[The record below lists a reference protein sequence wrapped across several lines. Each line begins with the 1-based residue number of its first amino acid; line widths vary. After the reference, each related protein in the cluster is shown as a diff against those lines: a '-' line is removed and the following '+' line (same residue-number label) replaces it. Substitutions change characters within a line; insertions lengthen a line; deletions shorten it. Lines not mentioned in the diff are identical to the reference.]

1 MIVNTENQVEGL
13 APEELNENT
22 AVAEESNDVQET
34 STTDVSVDPDP
45 PVNKEKVY
53 SYLVSLYDNAG
64 KKYNEQKLR
73 QISSTSDVRY
83 WVNWAHEKTG
93 QKALDD
99 NSWKKLSSTWVD
111 QVKVEKKNQ
120 VQTLKNSLQE
130 NAIVPTAGDTDSQSI
145 LETTPLTSDSQEPTS
160 LSDIPQPRVTEY
172 YTEQLDENNSILPV
186 IKQLPRDILT
196 MGEGDAAL
204 AFNNI
209 LGDFGYNAMET
220 EAGSNSLKVSRPDG
234 SIFEINL
241 MSDLGD
247 VVYGAVRGDDFNQSL
262 NLKHN
267 KFVMDLALG
276 KQNLV
281 QVMSDQLDSNPF
293 GINEGMRLFTRH
305 MNKPEESDLAFL
317 SKALTGEENATLFNT
332 GGTFNPELFMTALQQ
347 LKGNISPAYNDIIN
361 QEADYQ
367 RDVRMSTLASVKT
380 DNLVLPENPQT
391 SLSEQEIASNN
402 RVKSTYNKIDEI
414 IKKYETSKRNT
425 SKLLGK
431 ALKRSAALG
440 QVDLHDEEIIGGLV
454 NSGLDMLDM
463 PLPSLMIN
471 DKQASFQDVYDLI
484 STPKTLGYIQR
495 GDIKVSIDD
504 TVDVGLFNELV
515 GKLKTT
521 QERNTAFLDEGNP
534 RLNSF
539 LRGLVDVPQGIYAHT
554 LDILNNFGVGISDSF
569 QALGMSREAA
579 DYAVFG
585 EFGVVVG
592 GSKFSPPMAIT
603 KLSLPSKKDVED
615 AMALLPEYSGS
626 ISDSRGMGEFLS
638 YGMQGF
644 TASVPYI
651 GAFIANPTVGLGV
664 TFGSTYGGSIE
675 EVRDAKDAAKQ
686 AQVSGAILTEKEKG
700 LLGMSNNEARAYA
713 FSKAGIETAITA
725 AFTGRYFKQLKLAN
739 GFKNIPKTQESAQ
752 QLADA
757 FARQNRK
764 GLIATFSKYTGLD
777 GRVIASEIPEEQF
790 IAYTGYLT
798 QVAFGLEEYDSKQAL
813 KLAKDAGLNSL
824 FSSSAMSV
832 GGKLITPNA
841 NEIAN
846 KTINRKITLDGE
858 MDAVKDKLQS
868 DFIISELESS
878 GVSKNT
884 PKFKAALQM
893 QQDADNRILNIQK
906 RKEELVEQMSVSDKK
921 NFLQGIADL
930 EGFQA
935 TMEEGG
941 KPEEINATQK
951 LIDEK
956 KAKMRKLLTKYPSEL
971 SYYFLPKD
979 TQTQLIDRA
988 LTELSEEAGPEETFS
1003 LTSEDS
1009 KVIERASQIYKED
1022 VLERMVEP
1030 EENLDVSG
1038 YFNNVS
1044 DYYAETTQ
1052 PAEADFDVDAAIL
1065 EIEQKRKDGV
1075 ELTSLEAEAEAKMLN
1090 DAQALDDSPPLT
1102 GFAEDGTPLN
1112 IELDDDKG
1120 QVISPKRDD
1129 GNFFFS
1135 PLSSDIK
1142 QDDITRTNTI
1152 ISRIKSLN
1160 LSKGLYNSLDDRQK
1174 KILSGFLTDVKNGKR
1189 PKYARLETILDAQ
1202 ETINDL
1208 KVLNNN
1214 SPISI
1219 LDNPNAGLLK
1229 DKKPVDFVKD
1239 LYPYLNNLGRKIM
1252 MGGTKLNPKNLMT
1265 SDIFLGA
1272 IFRNTSKGKPFID
1285 LVSSANR
1292 GVATSINSS
1301 QEFINQDS
1309 SLFINEIKAYNKANP
1324 KSKISTDLRNLET
1337 SYEMQVLA
1345 HLRRRSG
1352 EIDQTTGLDTEFQRQ
1367 KTSLLKELELR
1378 KQEYEKD
1385 KSDSTKEVLYR
1396 QLEDTLNRLGVTN
1409 ALSYDDVTKNAKD
1422 PIVNAL
1428 NRLSDRFP
1436 HAEAKKRKQDYDGQD
1451 TYFVDGTYVPSFRR
1465 GDDGNDRSDGS
1476 NKGGSSNYGTIAGVF
1491 QDIVMDDTLENS
1503 RLSFGNYFERAYQQM
1518 QGSFIDMNSR
1528 SDFEQID
1535 MIVNSAEFEGLF
1547 KDTKEY
1553 EMVKKYFGSRME
1565 VFNFMISQGQNVNVD
1580 FGSMNKVVLNPL
1592 KMKKAGAAFYST
1604 LSAIGLARL
1613 NQPASQFYS
1622 ATSGTIPMLT
1632 DARAKNHLQLAN
1644 ARFLYSMAGVG
1655 NGQKTAKY
1663 AQWANNLIGGGHL
1676 TNIYKQSRTGL
1687 RNALK
1692 AEFAIGDKTKLPLD
1706 YYVSKF
1712 NLDSSI
1718 FSDEMRGMK
1727 YTVDSFLD
1735 IVTKTSELS
1744 LEFFLANA
1752 DRAAA
1757 NSAFEA
1763 HYLQNRI
1770 DQGAV
1775 IPKDIG
1781 AWWAKENENPNK
1793 EAIEYADRRIAETM
1807 RQTEPTSEAEFYAV
1821 NASDKTKFAQRTVF
1835 PWGKFMLNAK
1845 ANFANQYARSIDKT
1859 LPEVQR
1865 EEARRRMQGIV
1876 NEVSVFNGIKLT
1888 TNSVTTMGIIGGI
1901 VSLLGTDEDD
1911 IKRYEGGMTKLISD
1925 ALNIEDADYAE
1936 SLSDMPRAQRETLE
1950 GFKNAMRESTSGLDN
1965 TLLEIYKHSMEYE
1978 NKFEI
1983 SKNYSVLVQ
1992 TAFDVL
1998 QNISAI
2004 PAPEPLYDLAYMA
2017 MNEIYGD
2024 EIIPE
2029 YISADL
2035 ERMGAD
2041 SDEVAL
2047 LVKENLG
2054 MYGVAFEQYDKWRK
2068 ARILYNEG
2076 VFRKGKSGVG
2086 SGEIIEYIAA
2096 DTPALQEKLDK
2107 TIKFMYHA
2115 RTMNLLLP
2123 GPKGDMN
2130 KLLNKLERQIEENY
2144 TRSAPSIKGIN
2155 NEFFKA
2161 YLDFRVNEQGITV
2174 DKLKIAKW
2182 WEKEQKNMNGAA
2194 RKHAIE
2200 KIEEIRK
2207 ASLSN

>member
-13 APEELNENT
+13 APEELNKDT
-22 AVAEESNDVQET
+22 AIAEGTNDVQDA
-34 STTDVSVDPDP
+34 SSADVSVDPDP

-64 KKYNEQKLR
+64 KEYNESKLR
-73 QISSTSDVRY
+73 QISSTSDIRY
-83 WVNWAHEKTG
+83 WVNWAHGKTG

-130 NAIVPTAGDTDSQSI
+130 NAIVPTAEDTASQSI
-145 LETTPLTSDSQEPTS
+145 LETTPLTSGSQEPTS

-172 YTEQLDENNSILPV
+172 YTEQLNENNSILPV
-186 IKQLPRDILT
+186 IKQLPRDLLT

-209 LGDFGYNAMET
+209 LGGFGYAAMET
-220 EAGSNSLKVSRPDG
+220 EVGSNTLKILRPDE
-234 SIFEINL
+234 SILEINL
-241 MSDLGD
+241 MSDMGD
-247 VVYGAVRGDDFNQSL
+247 ALYETVRSDDFNQSL

-281 QVMSDQLDSNPF
+281 QVMADQFDSNPY
-293 GINEGMRLFTRH
+293 GVNEGMSLFTRQ

-317 SKALTGEENATLFNT
+317 SKALTGEENSSLFNT

-361 QEADYQ
+361 QESEYQ
-367 RDVRMSTLASVKT
+367 REVRMSTLSSVKT
-380 DNLVLPENPQT
+380 DNLVLPDNPQT

-402 RVKSTYNKIDEI
+402 RVKSTYRKIDEI

-431 ALKRSAALG
+431 SLKRSAALG
-440 QVDLHDEEIIGGLV
+440 QIDLHDEEIIGGLV

-534 RLNSF
+534 RLNSI
-539 LRGLVDVPQGIYAHT
+539 LRGILDIPQGIYAHT

-752 QLADA
+752 QLSDA

-798 QVAFGLEEYDSKQAL
+798 QVAFGLEEYDSKTAA

-858 MDAVKDKLQS
+858 MNAVKDKLQS
-868 DFIISELESS
+868 DFIISELEAS

-906 RKEELVEQMSVSDKK
+906 RKEELVEQMSVSDKQ

-941 KPEEINATQK
+941 TPEEINATQK

-971 SYYFLPKD
+971 SYYFLPKE
-979 TQTQLIDRA
+979 TQTKLIDRA
-988 LTELSEEAGPEETFS
+988 LTELSEEAGPEESFS

-1009 KVIERASQIYKED
+1009 KVIERASQIYKKD

-1030 EENLDVSG
+1030 EENVDVSG

-1052 PAEADFDVDAAIL
+1052 PEEADFDVDAAIL
-1065 EIEQKRKDGV
+1065 DIEQKRKDGDKQ
-1075 ELTSLEAEAEAKMLN
+1075 TKLEAEAEARMLR
-1090 DAQALDDSPPLT
+1090 DSQALDDSPPLT

-1120 QVISPKRDD
+1120 QIVPPKRDG

-1135 PLSSDIK
+1135 RNIK
-1142 QDDITRTNTI
+1142 QDDVTRTNNI
-1152 ISRIKSLN
+1152 ISRIKNLN
-1160 LSKGLYNSLDDRQK
+1160 LSKGLYNSLNETQK
-1174 KILSGFLTDVKNGKR
+1174 KQLKGFLTDVQNGNR

-1219 LDNPNAGLLK
+1219 LGNPNANLLK

-1272 IFRNTSKGKPFID
+1272 IFRNTTKGKPFID

-1324 KSKISTDLRNLET
+1324 KNKISTDLRSLET

-1385 KSDSTKEVLYR
+1385 KKDSTKEVLYR

-1409 ALSYDDVTKNAKD
+1409 ALSYDDVTKNAKE

-1465 GDDGNDRSDGS
+1465 GEDGNERSDGS
-1476 NKGGSSNYGTIAGVF
+1476 SKGGGSNYGTIAGVF

-1604 LSAIGLARL
+1604 ISAIGLSRL

-1632 DARAKNHLQLAN
+1632 DARARSHMRLAN
-1644 ARFLYSMAGVG
+1644 TRFLYSMAAVG
-1655 NGQKTAKY
+1655 NGQKTSKY
-1663 AQWANNLIGGGHL
+1663 AQWANNIIGGGHL

-1712 NLDSSI
+1712 NMDSSV
-1718 FSDEMRGMK
+1718 FSDAMRGFK
-1727 YTVDSFLD
+1727 YTADSFLD
-1735 IVTKTSELS
+1735 TITKSSELS

-1775 IPKDIG
+1775 IPKDMG

-1821 NASDKTKFAQRTVF
+1821 NASDNTKFSQRTVF

-1865 EEARRRMQGIV
+1865 EEARRRMQGVV

-1888 TNSVTTMGIIGGI
+1888 TNSLTTMGIIGGI

-1925 ALNIEDADYAE
+1925 ALSIEDADFAE

-1950 GFKNAMRESTSGLDN
+1950 GFRSSINESTSSIDN
-1965 TLLEIYKHSMEYE
+1965 TLLEIYKTSMEYE

-1998 QNISAI
+1998 QNASPI
-2004 PAPEPLYDLAYMA
+2004 PAPEPLYDFAYMA

-2029 YISADL
+2029 YISSDL
-2035 ERMGAD
+2035 AKTGMD
-2041 SDEVAL
+2041 TDEMAL
-2047 LVKENLG
+2047 LLKENLG
-2054 MYGVAFEQYDKWRK
+2054 MYGVAMEQFDKLME
-2068 ARILYNEG
+2068 ARTLYKEG
-2076 VFRKGKSGVG
+2076 VFKKGSSQVG
-2086 SGEIIEYIAA
+2086 SGQIVEYIAA
-2096 DTPALQEKLDK
+2096 DTPAIQEKLDK
-2107 TIKFMYHA
+2107 TIKYIYYA
-2115 RTMNLLLP
+2115 RVMNLMVP

-2130 KLLNKLERQIEENY
+2130 KLLNKLQRQIEQNY
-2144 TRSAPSIKGIN
+2144 TRSSPSIKGIN

-2161 YLDFRVNEQGITV
+2161 YLDFRVNEQGISV
-2174 DKLKIAKW
+2174 DKLKLGEW
-2182 WEKEQKNMNGAA
+2182 WANEQKNMNGAA
-2194 RKHAIE
+2194 RKHATE

-2207 ASLSN
+2207 ASISN

>member
-13 APEELNENT
+13 APEELNKDT
-22 AVAEESNDVQET
+22 AIAEGTNDVQDA
-34 STTDVSVDPDP
+34 SSADVSVDPDP

-64 KKYNEQKLR
+64 KEYNESKLR
-73 QISSTSDVRY
+73 QISSTSDIRY
-83 WVNWAHEKTG
+83 WVNWAHGKTG

-130 NAIVPTAGDTDSQSI
+130 NAIVPTAEDTASQSI
-145 LETTPLTSDSQEPTS
+145 LETTPLTSGSQEPTS

-172 YTEQLDENNSILPV
+172 YTEQLNENNSILPV
-186 IKQLPRDILT
+186 IKQLPRDLLT

-209 LGDFGYNAMET
+209 LGGFGYTAMET
-220 EAGSNSLKVSRPDG
+220 EVGSNTLKILRPDE
-234 SIFEINL
+234 SILEINL
-241 MSDLGD
+241 MSDMGD
-247 VVYGAVRGDDFNQSL
+247 ALYETVRSDDFNQSL

-281 QVMSDQLDSNPF
+281 QVMADQFDSNPY
-293 GINEGMRLFTRH
+293 GVNEGMSLFTRQ

-317 SKALTGEENATLFNT
+317 SKALTGEENSTLFNT

-361 QEADYQ
+361 QESEYQ
-367 RDVRMSTLASVKT
+367 REVRMSTLSSVKT
-380 DNLVLPENPQT
+380 DNLVLPDNPQT

-402 RVKSTYNKIDEI
+402 RVKSTYRKIDEI

-539 LRGLVDVPQGIYAHT
+539 LRGLLDIPQGIYAHT

-651 GAFIANPTVGLGV
+651 GAFVANPTVGLGV

-752 QLADA
+752 QLSDA

-764 GLIATFSKYTGLD
+764 GLIAAFSKYTGLD
-777 GRVIASEIPEEQF
+777 SRVIASEVPEEQF

-798 QVAFGLEEYDSKQAL
+798 QVAFGLEEYDSKKAA
-813 KLAKDAGLNSL
+813 KLAMDAGLNSL

-832 GGKLITPNA
+832 GGKLITPNV
-841 NEIAN
+841 NEIAD
-846 KTINRKITLDGE
+846 KTINRKITLNGE
-858 MDAVKDKLQS
+858 MDAVNDKLQS
-868 DFIISELESS
+868 DYIVSELESS
-878 GVSKNT
+878 GVARNT

-906 RKEELVEQMSVSDKK
+906 RKEELVNQMSVSDKQ
-921 NFLQGIADL
+921 NFLQGVADL
-930 EGFQA
+930 EGLQA

-956 KAKMRKLLTKYPSEL
+956 KAKMRKLLAKYPSEL

-979 TQTQLIDRA
+979 TQTRLIDRA

-1009 KVIERASQIYKED
+1009 KVIERASQIYKAD

-1030 EENLDVSG
+1030 DENVDVSG

-1052 PAEADFDVDAAIL
+1052 PEEADFDIDAAIS
-1065 EIEQKRKDGV
+1065 EIEKKATTEKPPTQTELDLEQTDKEQV
-1075 ELTSLEAEAEAKMLN
+1075 E
-1090 DAQALDDSPPLT
+1090 DDSSDLEQ
-1102 GFAEDGTPLN
+1102 EDK
-1112 IELDDDKG
+1112 D
-1120 QVISPKRDD
+1120 
-1129 GNFFFS
+1129 
-1135 PLSSDIK
+1135 
-1142 QDDITRTNTI
+1142 RTNNI
-1152 ISRIKSLN
+1152 ISRIKNLN
-1160 LSKGLYNSLDDRQK
+1160 LSKGLYNSLNETQK
-1174 KILSGFLTDVKNGKR
+1174 KQLKGFLTDVQNGNR

-1202 ETINDL
+1202 EKINDL

-1219 LDNPNAGLLK
+1219 LGNPNANLLK

-1272 IFRNTSKGKPFID
+1272 IFRNTTKGKPFID

-1324 KSKISTDLRNLET
+1324 KNKISTDLRSLET

-1352 EIDQTTGLDTEFQRQ
+1352 EIDQATGLDTEFQRQ
-1367 KTSLLKELELR
+1367 KASLLKELELR

-1385 KSDSTKEVLYR
+1385 KGDSTNEVLYR

-1409 ALSYDDVTKNAKD
+1409 ALSYEDVTKNAKD

-1436 HAEAKKRKQDYDGQD
+1436 HAEAKKRKQDYDGKD

-1465 GDDGNDRSDGS
+1465 GEDGNERSDGS
-1476 NKGGSSNYGTIAGVF
+1476 SKGGGSNYGTIAGVF

-1580 FGSMNKVVLNPL
+1580 FGSMNNVFSTY
-1592 KMKKAGAAFYST
+1592 KKAGAAFYST

-1663 AQWANNLIGGGHL
+1663 AQWANNLIGGGNL

-1735 IVTKTSELS
+1735 TITKSSELS

-1888 TNSVTTMGIIGGI
+1888 TNSITTMGIIGGI

-1925 ALNIEDADYAE
+1925 ALSIEDADYAE

-1950 GFKNAMRESTSGLDN
+1950 GFRNSMRESTSGLDI

-1978 NKFEI
+1978 NKFEV

-1998 QNISAI
+1998 QNASPI

-2017 MNEIYGD
+2017 MNEMYGD

-2035 ERMGAD
+2035 ERMGTD
-2041 SDEVAL
+2041 SDELAL

-2076 VFRKGKSGVG
+2076 VFRKGKSSVG

-2130 KLLNKLERQIEENY
+2130 KLLNKLERQIEQNY
-2144 TRSAPSIKGIN
+2144 TRSSPSIKGIN

-2161 YLDFRVNEQGITV
+2161 YLDFRVNEQGISV
-2174 DKLKIAKW
+2174 DKLKIGEW
-2182 WEKEQKNMNGAA
+2182 WANEQKNMNGAA
-2194 RKHAIE
+2194 RKHATE

-2207 ASLSN
+2207 ASISN

>member
-1 MIVNTENQVEGL
+1 MIVNTENKVEGL
-13 APEELNENT
+13 VPQ
-22 AVAEESNDVQET
+22 ESNKDVALTKESNYVQDT
-34 STTDVSVDPDP
+34 ANNNVVDPDP
-45 PVNKEKVY
+45 PINKEKVY

-64 KKYNEQKLR
+64 KKYNKEKLR
-73 QISSTSDVRY
+73 QISSTSDLKT
-83 WVNWAHEKTG
+83 WVNWARQKTG

-111 QVKVEKKNQ
+111 QVKAEKKNQ
-120 VQTLKNSLQE
+120 IQTLKGSFQE
-130 NAIVPTAGDTDSQSI
+130 NAIVPTETDTESQSI
-145 LETTPLTSDSQEPTS
+145 LEVIPSTSDSQEPNS
-160 LSDIPQPRVTEY
+160 LSDVPKPRVTEY
-172 YTEQLDENNSILPV
+172 YTEQLNENNSIIPV

-196 MGEGDAAL
+196 MSEGDAAL

-209 LGDFGYNAMET
+209 LRDFGYEAEET
-220 EAGSNSLKVSRPDG
+220 GLASNTLKVRRPDN
-234 SIFEINL
+234 SVFEINL
-241 MSDLGD
+241 MSDMGD
-247 VVYGAVRGDDFNQSL
+247 VLYETFKSDEYNQRL

-281 QVMSDQLDSNPF
+281 QVIADQLDTNPY
-293 GINEGMRLFTRH
+293 GVNEGISSFSRQ
-305 MNKPEESDLAFL
+305 MNKPEESDLIFL
-317 SKALTGEENATLFNT
+317 SKALTGEENVNLFNT
-332 GGTFNPELFMTALQQ
+332 GGNFNTELFINALNQI
-347 LKGNISPAYNDIIN
+347 KGNLTPTYNKILK
-361 QEADYQ
+361 QEDDY
-367 RDVRMSTLASVKT
+367 RMDVITSTLRNQKT
-380 DNLVLPENPQT
+380 DNIVLPENPQT
-391 SLSEQEIASNN
+391 SLSEQEIEGNKK
-402 RVKSTYNKIDEI
+402 VKSTYTKVDEI

-431 ALKRSAALG
+431 SLKRSDALA
-440 QVDLHDEEIIGGLV
+440 QIDLHDKEIIGGLV

-463 PLPSLMIN
+463 PLPSLLIN
-471 DKQASFQDVYDLI
+471 ERQASFQDVYDLI
-484 STPKTLGYIQR
+484 STPKNLRYIQN
-495 GDIKVSIDD
+495 GDIKLSIDD

-515 GKLKTT
+515 GKLKKT
-521 QERNTAFLDEGNP
+521 QERNNAFLDEGNP

-554 LDILNNFGVGISDSF
+554 LDILNNFGVGISDAF
-569 QALGMSREAA
+569 VGLGMSREAA
-579 DYAVFG
+579 DFAVFG
-585 EFGVVVG
+585 EMGVVVD
-592 GSKFSPPMAIT
+592 GSRFSVPTSIPG
-603 KLSLPSKKDVED
+603 KLSLPSKKDVEEAFD
-615 AMALLPEYSGS
+615 LLPEYNGS
-626 ISDSRGMGEFLS
+626 ISDSRDMGEFLS

-651 GAFIANPTVGLGV
+651 AAFMANPTVGLGV

-675 EVRDAKDAAKQ
+675 EVRDAKDAAKE
-686 AQVSGAILTEKEKG
+686 AEVSGAILTEQQKN
-700 LLGMSNNEARAYA
+700 LLKMSNNEARAYA
-713 FSKAGIETAITA
+713 FSKAGLETAITA

-739 GFKNIPKTQESAQ
+739 GFKNIPKTKESAQ

-764 GLIATFSKYTGLD
+764 GLIASFSKYTGLD
-777 GRVIASEIPEEQF
+777 PIILKNEIIEEEF

-798 QVAFGLEEYDSKQAL
+798 QVAFGLEEYDSKKVA

-824 FSSSAMSV
+824 FSSSAMNF
-832 GGKLITPNA
+832 GGKFIGKNTNDFA
-841 NEIAN
+841 NE
-846 KTINRKITLDGE
+846 TINRKITLDGE
-858 MDAVKDKLQS
+858 MDAVKNKIES
-868 DFIISELESS
+868 DLIISKLEAS
-878 GVSKNT
+878 GVNKNNSKFQT
-884 PKFKAALQM
+884 ALRM
-893 QQDADNRILNIQK
+893 QQDSEARIMNIQK
-906 RKEELVEQMSVSDKK
+906 RKEELVNQMSVSDKK
-921 NFLQGIADL
+921 SFLQGIADL

-935 TMEEGG
+935 TMEDGG

-956 KAKMRKLLTKYPSEL
+956 KAKMRSLLTKYPSEL

-979 TQTQLIDRA
+979 TQTNLIDRA
-988 LTELSEEAGPEETFS
+988 LKELSEEAGPEATFS

-1009 KVIERASQIYKED
+1009 KVIERASQIYKKD

-1030 EENLDVSG
+1030 EENVDVSG

-1044 DYYAETTQ
+1044 DYYAETSQ
-1052 PAEADFDVDAAIL
+1052 PAEADFDIDAAIL
-1065 EIEQKRKDGV
+1065 EIEQKATTEKPPTQTQID
-1075 ELTSLEAEAEAKMLN
+1075 LEQTDTQK
-1090 DAQALDDSPPLT
+1090 
-1102 GFAEDGTPLN
+1102 
-1112 IELDDDKG
+1112 IEG
-1120 QVISPKRDD
+1120 EP
-1129 GNFFFS
+1129 
-1135 PLSSDIK
+1135 SSDIQK
-1142 QDDITRTNTI
+1142 EDDSSVLEQEDKDRTNNI
-1152 ISRIKSLN
+1152 ISRIKNLN
-1160 LSKGLYNSLDDRQK
+1160 LSKGLYNSLDNRQK
-1174 KILSGFLTDVKNGKR
+1174 KILSGFLSDVKEGKR

-1202 ETINDL
+1202 ETINEL

-1214 SPISI
+1214 SPITI
-1219 LDNPNAGLLK
+1219 LDNPNVNLK
-1229 DKKPVDFVKD
+1229 NKKPVDFIKD
-1239 LYPYLNNLGRKIM
+1239 LYPYLNNLGRNIM
-1252 MGGTKLNPKNLMT
+1252 MGGTKLNSKNLMT

-1272 IFRNTSKGKPFID
+1272 IFRNTDKGKPFIN

-1292 GVATSINSS
+1292 GVATAINTSA
-1301 QEFINQDS
+1301 EFINQDS
-1309 SLFINEIKAYNKANP
+1309 SLFINEIKAYNKENP
-1324 KSKISTDLRNLET
+1324 TKKISTDLKNIET

-1367 KTSLLKELELR
+1367 KASLLKELELR

-1385 KSDSTKEVLYR
+1385 KSDSTNEVLYR
-1396 QLEDTLNRLGVTN
+1396 QLEDTLNRLGVTS
-1409 ALSYDDVTKNAKD
+1409 ALSYEDVTKNAKA
-1422 PIVNAL
+1422 PFVSAL
-1428 NRLSDRFP
+1428 NRLSERFP

-1465 GDDGNDRSDGS
+1465 GDDGNDKSDYT
-1476 NKGGSSNYGTIAGVF
+1476 NKTGSSNYGTIAGVF
-1491 QDIVMDDTLENS
+1491 QDVVMDDTLENS

-1518 QGSFIDMNSR
+1518 QGAFIDMNSR
-1528 SDFEQID
+1528 KDFEQID
-1535 MIVNSAEFEGLF
+1535 MVVKSDGFKELF
-1547 KDTKEY
+1547 SSPKEY
-1553 EMVKKYFGSRME
+1553 DMVKKYFGSRME
-1565 VFNFMISQGQNVNVD
+1565 VFNYIISQGQNVNTD
-1580 FGSMNKVVLNPL
+1580 FGSMNNLFSTY
-1592 KMKKAGAAFYST
+1592 KKAGSAFYST

-1622 ATSGTIPMLT
+1622 ATSGTIPLLK
-1632 DARAKNHLQLAN
+1632 DSRAKSHLRLAN

-1655 NGQKTAKY
+1655 SGQKTAKY
-1663 AQWANNLIGGGHL
+1663 AQFANNIIKGGHL
-1676 TNIYKQSRTGL
+1676 SNIYKNSRTGL

-1712 NLDSSI
+1712 NLDSSV
-1718 FSDEMRGMK
+1718 FSDEMKGMK
-1727 YTVDSFLD
+1727 FTVDAILD
-1735 IVTKTSELS
+1735 KISNSSELS

-1757 NSAFEA
+1757 NAAFES

-1770 DQGAV
+1770 DQGSI

-1781 AWWAKENENPNK
+1781 AWWDKENENPNK
-1793 EAIEYADRRIAETM
+1793 EAIEYADRKIAETM
-1807 RQTEPTSEAEFYAV
+1807 RQTEPTSEAEFYSV
-1821 NASDKTKFAQRTVF
+1821 NANDKTKFAQRTVF

-1859 LPEVQR
+1859 LPELQR
-1865 EEARRRMQGIV
+1865 EEARKRMQGIV

-1888 TNSVTTMGIIGGI
+1888 TNSITTMGMIGGI
-1901 VSLLGTDEDD
+1901 LTLFGTDEDD

-1925 ALNIEDADYAE
+1925 ALSIEDADYKE

-1950 GFKNAMRESTSGLDN
+1950 GFKNSIRESTSGFDN

-1978 NKFEI
+1978 NKFKI
-1983 SKNYSVLVQ
+1983 SNNYSILVQ

-1998 QNISAI
+1998 QNASPI
-2004 PAPEPLYDLAYMA
+2004 PAPEPLYDLAYMS
-2017 MNEIYGD
+2017 MNEMYGD
-2024 EIIPE
+2024 DIIPE
-2029 YISADL
+2029 YISSDL
-2035 ERMGAD
+2035 DRMGSN

-2054 MYGVAFEQYDKWRK
+2054 MYGVAFEQFDKWQKSRT
-2068 ARILYNEG
+2068 LFNEG
-2076 VFRKGKSGVG
+2076 VIRKGKSNVG

-2107 TIKFMYHA
+2107 TIKFLYHA

-2161 YLDFRVNEQGITV
+2161 YLDFRVNEQGINV
-2174 DKLKIAKW
+2174 DKLKLNQW
-2182 WEKEQKNMNGAA
+2182 WEKEQKNMNSAA
-2194 RKHAIE
+2194 RSHAIK

-2207 ASLSN
+2207 ASLYN

>member
-13 APEELNENT
+13 APEELNKDT
-22 AVAEESNDVQET
+22 VIAEGTNDVKDA
-34 STTDVSVDPDP
+34 SATDVSVDPDP

-64 KKYNEQKLR
+64 KEYNESKLR
-73 QISSTSDVRY
+73 QISSTSDIRY
-83 WVNWAHEKTG
+83 WVNWAHGKTG
-93 QKALDD
+93 QEVLDD

-130 NAIVPTAGDTDSQSI
+130 NAIVPTAEDTDSQSI
-145 LETTPLTSDSQEPTS
+145 LETTPLTSGSQEPTS

-172 YTEQLDENNSILPV
+172 YTEQLNENNSILPV
-186 IKQLPRDILT
+186 IKQLPRDLLT
-196 MGEGDAAL
+196 MSEGDAAL
-204 AFNNI
+204 AFNDI
-209 LGDFGYNAMET
+209 LSDFGYNAMEA
-220 EAGSNSLKVSRPDG
+220 EAGSNSLKISRPDN
-234 SIFEINL
+234 SILEINL
-241 MSDLGD
+241 MSDMGD
-247 VVYGAVRGDDFNQSL
+247 ALYEVVRSDDYNQSL

-281 QVMSDQLDSNPF
+281 QVMADQFDSNPY
-293 GINEGMRLFTRH
+293 GVNEGMLLFTRQ
-305 MNKPEESDLAFL
+305 MNKPEEQDLSFL
-317 SKALTGEENATLFNT
+317 SKALTGQENSTLFNT

-347 LKGNISPAYNDIIN
+347 LKGSISPAYNNIVN
-361 QEADYQ
+361 QESEYQ
-367 RDVRMSTLASVKT
+367 REVRMATLSSVKT

-391 SLSEQEIASNN
+391 SLSEQEIESNN
-402 RVKSTYNKIDEI
+402 RVKSTYRKIDEI

-431 ALKRSAALG
+431 ALKRSAAIG

-539 LRGLVDVPQGIYAHT
+539 LRGLVDIPQGIYAHT

-592 GSKFSPPMAIT
+592 GSRFSPPMTIT

-615 AMALLPEYSGS
+615 AMALIPEYSGS

-686 AQVSGAILTEKEKG
+686 AQVSGAILSEKEKS
-700 LLGMSNNEARAYA
+700 LLLMSNNEARAYA

-764 GLIATFSKYTGLD
+764 GLIASFSKYTGLE

-798 QVAFGLEEYDSKQAL
+798 QVAFGLEEYDSKKAL

-824 FSSSAMSV
+824 FSSSAMSI

-841 NEIAN
+841 NEIAD

-858 MDAVKDKLQS
+858 MDAVTDKLNA
-868 DFIISELESS
+868 DRLIYDLENS
-878 GVSKNT
+878 GVEKNNVR
-884 PKFKAALQM
+884 FKAALEM
-893 QQDADNRILNIQK
+893 QKDADTRIMNIMQ

-921 NFLQGIADL
+921 NFLQGVADL

-956 KAKMRKLLTKYPSEL
+956 KAKMRKLLAKYPSEL

-979 TQTQLIDRA
+979 TQTNLIDRA
-988 LTELSEEAGPEETFS
+988 LTELSEEAGPEESFS

-1009 KVIERASQIYKED
+1009 RVIERASQIYKAD

-1030 EENLDVSG
+1030 DENVDVSG

-1052 PAEADFDVDAAIL
+1052 PEESDFDVDAAIS
-1065 EIEQKRKDGV
+1065 EIEQKATTEKPPAQT
-1075 ELTSLEAEAEAKMLN
+1075 ELDLEQTDAEQVK
-1090 DAQALDDSPPLT
+1090 DDSSDLEQ
-1102 GFAEDGTPLN
+1102 EDK
-1112 IELDDDKG
+1112 D
-1120 QVISPKRDD
+1120 
-1129 GNFFFS
+1129 
-1135 PLSSDIK
+1135 
-1142 QDDITRTNTI
+1142 RTNNI
-1152 ISRIKSLN
+1152 ISRIKNLN
-1160 LSKGLYNSLDDRQK
+1160 LSKGLYNSLDKRQK
-1174 KILSGFLTDVKNGKR
+1174 KILSGFLTDVQNGNR

-1219 LDNPNAGLLK
+1219 LGNPNVNLK
-1229 DKKPVDFVKD
+1229 DKKPVDFIKD

-1265 SDIFLGA
+1265 SDVFLGA
-1272 IFRNTSKGKPFID
+1272 IFKNTTKGKPFID

-1309 SLFINEIKAYNKANP
+1309 SLFVNEIKAYNKANP
-1324 KSKISTDLRNLET
+1324 KNKISTDLRSLET

-1367 KTSLLKELELR
+1367 KASLLKELELR

-1385 KSDSTKEVLYR
+1385 KKDTTNEVLYR

-1465 GDDGNDRSDGS
+1465 GEDGNERSDGS

-1528 SDFEQID
+1528 NDFEQID

-1553 EMVKKYFGSRME
+1553 EMVRKYFGSRME
-1565 VFNFMISQGQNVNVD
+1565 VFNFMISQGQNVNAD
-1580 FGSMNKVVLNPL
+1580 FGSMNNVFSTY
-1592 KMKKAGAAFYST
+1592 KKAGAAFYST
-1604 LSAIGLARL
+1604 ISAIGLARI

-1663 AQWANNLIGGGHL
+1663 AQWANNLIGGGNL

-1735 IVTKTSELS
+1735 TVTKSSELS

-1757 NSAFEA
+1757 NSAFES

-1775 IPKDIG
+1775 IPKDMG
-1781 AWWAKENENPNK
+1781 AWWKKENENPNK

-1821 NASDKTKFAQRTVF
+1821 NASDKTKFAQRTIF

-1845 ANFANQYARSIDKT
+1845 ANFANQYARSTDNT

-1888 TNSVTTMGIIGGI
+1888 TNSLTTMGIIGGI

-1925 ALNIEDADYAE
+1925 ALSIEDADYAE
-1936 SLSDMPRAQRETLE
+1936 TLSDMPRAQRETLE
-1950 GFKNAMRESTSGLDN
+1950 GFRSSMNESTSGIDN
-1965 TLLEIYKHSMEYE
+1965 TLLEIYKTSMEYE

-1998 QNISAI
+1998 QNASPI
-2004 PAPEPLYDLAYMA
+2004 PAPEPLYDFAYMA

-2029 YISADL
+2029 YISSDL
-2035 ERMGAD
+2035 EKTSMD
-2041 SDEVAL
+2041 TDEMAL
-2047 LVKENLG
+2047 LLKENLG
-2054 MYGVAFEQYDKWRK
+2054 MYGVAMEQFDKLME
-2068 ARILYNEG
+2068 ARTLYKEG
-2076 VFRKGKSGVG
+2076 VFKKGSSGVG
-2086 SGEIIEYIAA
+2086 SGQIIEYIAA

-2107 TIKFMYHA
+2107 TIKFIYHA
-2115 RTMNLLLP
+2115 RVMNLMVP

-2130 KLLNKLERQIEENY
+2130 KLLNKLQRQIEQNY
-2144 TRSAPSIKGIN
+2144 TRSSPSIKGIN

-2161 YLDFRVNEQGITV
+2161 YLDFRVNEQGISV
-2174 DKLKIAKW
+2174 DKLKIGEW
-2182 WEKEQKNMNGAA
+2182 WANEQKNMNGAA
-2194 RKHAIE
+2194 RKHATE

-2207 ASLSN
+2207 ASISN

>member
-13 APEELNENT
+13 SPEELNENT

-34 STTDVSVDPDP
+34 SSTDVSVDPDP
-45 PVNKEKVY
+45 PANKEKVY

-73 QISSTSDVRY
+73 QISSTSDIRY
-83 WVNWAHEKTG
+83 WVNWAHGKTG
-93 QKALDD
+93 QKPLDD

-120 VQTLKNSLQE
+120 VHTLKNSLQE
-130 NAIVPTAGDTDSQSI
+130 NAIVPTVGDTDSQSI
-145 LETTPLTSDSQEPTS
+145 LETTPSTSGSQEPTS

-186 IKQLPRDILT
+186 IKQLPRDLLT

-209 LGDFGYNAMET
+209 LSDFGYNAMET
-220 EAGSNSLKVSRPDG
+220 EAGSNSLKISRPDD
-234 SIFEINL
+234 SVLEINL
-241 MSDLGD
+241 MSDMGD
-247 VVYGAVRGDDFNQSL
+247 ALYEVVRSDEYNQSL

-281 QVMSDQLDSNPF
+281 QVMADQFDSNPY
-293 GINEGMRLFTRH
+293 GVNEGMLLFTRQ
-305 MNKPEESDLAFL
+305 MNKPEEQDLSFL
-317 SKALTGEENATLFNT
+317 SKALTGEENSTLFNT
-332 GGTFNPELFMTALQQ
+332 GGTFNPELFMSALQQ
-347 LKGNISPAYNDIIN
+347 LKGSISPAYNNIVN
-361 QEADYQ
+361 QESEYQ
-367 RDVRMSTLASVKT
+367 KEVRMATLSSVKT

-391 SLSEQEIASNN
+391 SLSEREIASNN
-402 RVKSTYNKIDEI
+402 RVKSTYRKIDEI

-431 ALKRSAALG
+431 ALKRSAAIG

-471 DKQASFQDVYDLI
+471 NKQASFQDVYDLI

-515 GKLKTT
+515 GQLKTT

-539 LRGLVDVPQGIYAHT
+539 LRGLVDIPQGIYAHT

-752 QLADA
+752 QLSDA

-777 GRVIASEIPEEQF
+777 PRVIASEIPEEQF

-798 QVAFGLEEYDSKQAL
+798 QVAFGLEEYDSKTAA

-868 DFIISELESS
+868 DFIISELEAS

-884 PKFKAALQM
+884 PKFEAALQM
-893 QQDADNRILNIQK
+893 QQDADTRLLNIQK
-906 RKEELVEQMSVSDKK
+906 RKEELVKQMSVSDKQ

-956 KAKMRKLLTKYPSEL
+956 KAKMRKLLAKYPSEL

-979 TQTQLIDRA
+979 TQTRLIDRA
-988 LTELSEEAGPEETFS
+988 LTELSEEAGPEESFS

-1009 KVIERASQIYKED
+1009 RVIERASQIYKAD

-1030 EENLDVSG
+1030 DENVDVSG

-1052 PAEADFDVDAAIL
+1052 PEESDFDVDAAIS
-1065 EIEQKRKDGV
+1065 EIEQKATTEKPPAQT
-1075 ELTSLEAEAEAKMLN
+1075 ELDLEQTDAEQVK
-1090 DAQALDDSPPLT
+1090 DDSSDLEQ
-1102 GFAEDGTPLN
+1102 EDK
-1112 IELDDDKG
+1112 D
-1120 QVISPKRDD
+1120 
-1129 GNFFFS
+1129 
-1135 PLSSDIK
+1135 
-1142 QDDITRTNTI
+1142 RTNNI
-1152 ISRIKSLN
+1152 ISRIKNLN
-1160 LSKGLYNSLDDRQK
+1160 LSKGLYNSLDKRQK
-1174 KILSGFLTDVKNGKR
+1174 KILSGFLTDVQNGNR

-1219 LDNPNAGLLK
+1219 LDNPSANLLK

-1272 IFRNTSKGKPFID
+1272 IFRNTTKGKPFID

-1309 SLFINEIKAYNKANP
+1309 SLFVNEIKAYNKANP
-1324 KSKISTDLRNLET
+1324 KNKISTDLRSLET

-1385 KSDSTKEVLYR
+1385 KKDSTKEVLYR

-1409 ALSYDDVTKNAKD
+1409 ALSYDDVTKNAKE

-1465 GDDGNDRSDGS
+1465 GEDGNERSDGS

-1580 FGSMNKVVLNPL
+1580 FGSMNNVFSTY
-1592 KMKKAGAAFYST
+1592 KKAGAAFYST

-1663 AQWANNLIGGGHL
+1663 AQWANNLIGGGNL

-1735 IVTKTSELS
+1735 TITKSSELS

-1865 EEARRRMQGIV
+1865 EEARRRMQGVV

-1925 ALNIEDADYAE
+1925 ALSIEDADYAE

-1950 GFKNAMRESTSGLDN
+1950 GFKNSMRESTSGLDN

-1978 NKFEI
+1978 NKFEV

-1998 QNISAI
+1998 QNASPI

-2017 MNEIYGD
+2017 MNEMYGD

-2035 ERMGAD
+2035 ERMGTD

-2076 VFRKGKSGVG
+2076 VFRKGKSSVG

-2130 KLLNKLERQIEENY
+2130 KLLNKLERQIEQNY

-2161 YLDFRVNEQGITV
+2161 YLDFRVNQQGITV
-2174 DKLKIAKW
+2174 DKLKIGEW
-2182 WEKEQKNMNGAA
+2182 WEKEQKSMNGAA

>member
-1 MIVNTENQVEGL
+1 MIVNTENQTGVST
-13 APEELNENT
+13 PEELNT
-22 AVAEESNDVQET
+22 DIAPIEEASDVQDV
-34 STTDVSVDPDP
+34 SNTDVKTDPDP

-64 KKYNEQKLR
+64 KRYNKEKLR
-73 QISSTSDVRY
+73 QISSTSDLKY
-83 WVNWAHEKTG
+83 WVNWAHKKTG
-93 QKALDD
+93 QPALDD
-99 NSWKKLSSTWVD
+99 NAYLKLSSSWTD
-111 QVKVEKKNQ
+111 NQKVEKKNQ
-120 VQTLKNSLQE
+120 VQTLKDSFQE
-130 NAIVPTAGDTDSQSI
+130 NAIVPTEVDTDSPSI
-145 LETTPLTSDSQEPTS
+145 LENIPSTSDSQEPTS
-160 LSDIPQPRVTEY
+160 LSQIPKPKVAEY
-172 YTEQLDENNSILPV
+172 YTEQLNENNSILPV
-186 IKQLPRDILT
+186 IKQLPRDLLT
-196 MGEGDAAL
+196 MSEGDAAL

-209 LGDFGYNAMET
+209 LGDFGYKAMET
-220 EAGSNSLKVSRPDG
+220 DTGSNSLKVLRPDG
-234 SIFEINL
+234 SSMEINL

-247 VVYGAVRGDDFNQSL
+247 NILELFKSDDFNQRL

-267 KFVMDLALG
+267 RFVMDLSLG

-281 QVMSDQLDSNPF
+281 QVMADQFDSNPY
-293 GINEGMRLFTRH
+293 GVNEGMKVFTRH
-305 MNKPEESDLAFL
+305 MNKPEESDLLFL
-317 SKALTGEENATLFNT
+317 SKALTGQENATIFDT
-332 GGTFNPELFMTALQQ
+332 GGSFNSDLFMAALQQ
-347 LKGNISPAYNDIIN
+347 LKGNLTPAYDEIVSSESNYQ
-361 QEADYQ
+361 QE
-367 RDVRMSTLASVKT
+367 VRMATLSSVKT
-380 DNLVLPENPQT
+380 DNLRLPEDPQA
-391 SLSEQEIASNN
+391 SLSEKEIESNN
-402 RVKSTYNKIDEI
+402 RVKSTYRKVDEI
-414 IKKYETSKRNT
+414 LKKYETTKRNT
-425 SKLLGK
+425 SKILGK
-431 ALKRSAALG
+431 ALKRSVALG
-440 QVDLHDEEIIGGLV
+440 QIDLHDEKTIGGLV

-463 PLPSLMIN
+463 PLPSLLIN

-484 STPKTLGYIQR
+484 SRPKDLGYIQR
-495 GDIKVSIDD
+495 GEIKVSIDD
-504 TVDVGLFNELV
+504 TVDVGLFNDLV
-515 GKLKTT
+515 SKLKNT

-539 LRGLVDVPQGIYAHT
+539 LRGILDVPQGIYANT
-554 LDILNNFGVGISDSF
+554 LDILNNFGVSISDTLVG
-569 QALGMSREAA
+569 LGMSREVA
-579 DYAVFG
+579 DFAVFQ
-585 EFGVVVG
+585 EMGVVVG
-592 GSKFSPPMAIT
+592 ASNFSPGFAIT
-603 KLSLPSKKDVED
+603 KYALPSKKDVEE
-615 AMALLPEYSGS
+615 AFALLPEYSGS

-644 TASVPYI
+644 TSSVPYI
-651 GAFIANPTVGLGV
+651 AAFMAHPTVGLAV

-675 EVRDAKDAAKQ
+675 EVRDAKDAAKEAQ
-686 AQVSGAILTEKEKG
+686 ASGAILTEKQKD
-700 LLGMSNNEARAYA
+700 LLKMSGAEARAYA

-725 AFTGRYFKQLKLAN
+725 AFTGRYFQQLKLAN
-739 GFKNIPKTQESAQ
+739 GFKNLPKTQESAQ
-752 QLADA
+752 QLSDA
-757 FARQNRK
+757 FARANRK
-764 GLIATFSKYTGLD
+764 GLVASFAKYTGLD
-777 GRVIASEIPEEQF
+777 PKVIAKELPEEQF

-798 QVAFGLEEYDSKQAL
+798 DVAFGLQEYDSKTAL
-813 KLAKDAGLNSL
+813 KLASDAGLNSL

-832 GGKLITPNA
+832 GGKMITPSTT
-841 NEIAN
+841 EIAN
-846 KTINRKITLDGE
+846 QTINRKITLDGE
-858 MDAVKDKLQS
+858 MEAVKDKLQS
-868 DFIISELESS
+868 DLIVSELESS
-878 GVSKNT
+878 GVAKST

-893 QQDADNRILNIQK
+893 QQDADNRIMNIQK
-906 RKEELVEQMSVSDKK
+906 RKEELVNQMSVSDKK
-921 NFLQGIADL
+921 AFLQGIADL

-935 TMEEGG
+935 QIEEGG
-941 KPEEINATQK
+941 KPEEINSTQK

-956 KAKMRKLLTKYPSEL
+956 KEKMRRLLSKYPSEL
-971 SYYFLPKD
+971 SYYFLPKE
-979 TQTQLIDRA
+979 TQTKLIDRA
-988 LTELSEEAGPEETFS
+988 LKELSDEAGPDETFS

-1009 KVIERASQIYKED
+1009 KVIERASQIYKKD

-1030 EENLDVSG
+1030 EEKVDVSG
-1038 YFNNVS
+1038 YFNNVT
-1044 DYYAETTQ
+1044 DYYAETSQ
-1052 PAEADFDVDAAIL
+1052 PAEADFDIDAAISA
-1065 EIEQKRKDGV
+1065 IEQKATTEKPPSQT
-1075 ELTSLEAEAEAKMLN
+1075 ELDLEQEAEDKQKESDTSGLE
-1090 DAQALDDSPPLT
+1090 Q
-1102 GFAEDGTPLN
+1102 EDK
-1112 IELDDDKG
+1112 D
-1120 QVISPKRDD
+1120 
-1129 GNFFFS
+1129 
-1135 PLSSDIK
+1135 
-1142 QDDITRTNTI
+1142 RTNNI
-1152 ISRIKSLN
+1152 ISRIKDLN
-1160 LSKGLYNSLDDRQK
+1160 MSKGLYNSLSESQK
-1174 KILSGFLTDVKNGKR
+1174 KILKGFLTDVQNGKR
-1189 PKYARLETILDAQ
+1189 PKFARLETILDAQ
-1202 ETINDL
+1202 QTILEL

-1219 LDNPNAGLLK
+1219 LDNPNANLK
-1229 DKKPVDFVKD
+1229 NKKPVDFVKD
-1239 LYPYLNNLGRKIM
+1239 LYPYLNNLGRKVM
-1252 MGGTKLNPKNLMT
+1252 MGGSVLNSKNLMT

-1272 IFRNTSKGKPFID
+1272 IFRNTTKGKPFID

-1292 GVATSINSS
+1292 SVASAINTS

-1324 KSKISTDLRNLET
+1324 KAKMSTDLRSLET

-1367 KTSLLKELELR
+1367 KNSLLKELQLR

-1385 KSDSTKEVLYR
+1385 TSDSTKEVLYR

-1409 ALSYDDVTKNAKD
+1409 ALSYDDVSKNAKE

-1465 GDDGNDRSDGS
+1465 GDDGNERSDNG
-1476 NKGGSSNYGTIAGVF
+1476 NGGKKSNYGTIAGVF
-1491 QDIVMDDTLENS
+1491 QDVVMDDTLESS

-1535 MIVNSAEFEGLF
+1535 MIVKSADFEGLF
-1547 KDTKEY
+1547 KNTKEY
-1553 EMVKKYFGSRME
+1553 EMVKKYFGSRMD

-1622 ATSGTIPMLT
+1622 ATSGTLPMLT

-1655 NGQKTAKY
+1655 NGQKTSKY
-1663 AQWANNLIGGGHL
+1663 AQWANNIIGGGHL
-1676 TNIYKQSRTGL
+1676 QNIYKNSRTGL

-1712 NLDSSI
+1712 NMDSSV
-1718 FSDEMRGMK
+1718 FSDTMRGMK

-1735 IVTKTSELS
+1735 TITKSSELS

-1763 HYLQNRI
+1763 HYMQSRI

-1775 IPKDIG
+1775 IPKDVG
-1781 AWWAKENENPNK
+1781 AWWAKENENPNT

-1807 RQTEPTSEAEFYAV
+1807 RQTEPTSEAEFYDV
-1821 NASDKTKFAQRTVF
+1821 NASDNTKFAQRTVF

-1845 ANFANQYARSIDKT
+1845 ANFANQYARMMDPN
-1859 LPEVQR
+1859 LPELQK

-1876 NEVSVFNGIKLT
+1876 NEIAVFNGIKLT
-1888 TNSVTTMGIIGGI
+1888 TNNITTMGLIGGI
-1901 VSLLGTDEDD
+1901 VSLFGTDEDD

-1925 ALNIEDADYAE
+1925 AIGIEDPDYAE

-1950 GFKNAMRESTSGLDN
+1950 GFRNSMIESTSGIDN

-1978 NKFEI
+1978 NKYKI
-1983 SKNYSVLVQ
+1983 SENYSVLVQ
-1992 TAFDVL
+1992 TAVDVL
-1998 QNISAI
+1998 QNASPI

-2017 MNEIYGD
+2017 MNEMYGD

-2035 ERMGAD
+2035 ERMGTD
-2041 SDEVAL
+2041 SDEVVL

-2054 MYGVAFEQYDKWRK
+2054 MYGVAFEQFDKWRR

-2086 SGEIIEYIAA
+2086 SGEVIEYIAA
-2096 DTPALQEKLDK
+2096 DTPAIQEKIDK
-2107 TIKFMYHA
+2107 TIKFLYHA

-2130 KLLNKLERQIEENY
+2130 KLLNKLEREIEKNY
-2144 TRSAPSIKGIN
+2144 TRSAPSIKGTN
-2155 NEFFKA
+2155 NAFFKA
-2161 YLDFRVNEQGITV
+2161 YLDFRVNQQGIEV
-2174 DKLKIAKW
+2174 DKLKLADW

-2207 ASLSN
+2207 SRL

>member
-13 APEELNENT
+13 APEELNKDT
-22 AVAEESNDVQET
+22 VIAEGANDVKDA
-34 STTDVSVDPDP
+34 SATDVSVDPDP

-64 KKYNEQKLR
+64 KEYNESKLR
-73 QISSTSDVRY
+73 QISSTSDIRY
-83 WVNWAHEKTG
+83 WVNWAHGKTG
-93 QKALDD
+93 QEVLDD

-130 NAIVPTAGDTDSQSI
+130 NAIVPTAEDTDSQSI
-145 LETTPLTSDSQEPTS
+145 LETIPLTSGSQEPTS

-172 YTEQLDENNSILPV
+172 YTEQLSENNSILPV
-186 IKQLPRDILT
+186 IKQLPRDLLT

-220 EAGSNSLKVSRPDG
+220 EAGSNSLRISRPDD
-234 SIFEINL
+234 SVLEINL
-241 MSDLGD
+241 MSDMGD
-247 VVYGAVRGDDFNQSL
+247 ALYEVVRSDDYNQSL

-281 QVMSDQLDSNPF
+281 QVMADQFDSNPY
-293 GINEGMRLFTRH
+293 GVNEGMLLFTRQ
-305 MNKPEESDLAFL
+305 MNKPEEQDLSFL
-317 SKALTGEENATLFNT
+317 SKALTGQENSTLFNT

-347 LKGNISPAYNDIIN
+347 LKGSISPAYNNIVN
-361 QEADYQ
+361 QESEYQ
-367 RDVRMSTLASVKT
+367 REVRYSTLSSIKT

-391 SLSEQEIASNN
+391 SLSEQEIESNN
-402 RVKSTYNKIDEI
+402 RVKSTYRKIDEI

-431 ALKRSAALG
+431 ALKRSAAIG

-539 LRGLVDVPQGIYAHT
+539 LRGLVNIPQGIYAHT

-592 GSKFSPPMAIT
+592 GSKFSPGFAIT
-603 KLSLPSKKDVED
+603 KFGLPSKKDVED

-700 LLGMSNNEARAYA
+700 ILGMSNNEARAYA
-713 FSKAGIETAITA
+713 FSKAGLETAITA

-752 QLADA
+752 QLSDA

-764 GLIATFSKYTGLD
+764 GLIASFSKYTGLD
-777 GRVIASEIPEEQF
+777 PRVIASEVPEEQF

-798 QVAFGLEEYDSKQAL
+798 QVAFGLEEYDSQKAL

-858 MDAVKDKLQS
+858 MEAVKDKLNADQLVY
-868 DFIISELESS
+868 DLENS
-878 GVSKNT
+878 GVEKNNVR
-884 PKFKAALQM
+884 FEAALEM
-893 QQDADNRILNIQK
+893 QKDADTRITNIMQ
-906 RKEELVEQMSVSDKK
+906 RKEELVEQMSVSDKQ
-921 NFLQGIADL
+921 NFLQGVADL

-935 TMEEGG
+935 TIEEGG

-979 TQTQLIDRA
+979 TQTKLIDRA
-988 LTELSEEAGPEETFS
+988 LTELSEEAGPEESFS

-1009 KVIERASQIYKED
+1009 RVIERASQIYKAD

-1030 EENLDVSG
+1030 DENVDVSG

-1052 PAEADFDVDAAIL
+1052 PEESDFDVDAAIS
-1065 EIEQKRKDGV
+1065 EIEKKATTEKPPAQT
-1075 ELTSLEAEAEAKMLN
+1075 ELDLEQTDAEQVK
-1090 DAQALDDSPPLT
+1090 DDSSDLEQ
-1102 GFAEDGTPLN
+1102 EDK
-1112 IELDDDKG
+1112 D
-1120 QVISPKRDD
+1120 
-1129 GNFFFS
+1129 
-1135 PLSSDIK
+1135 
-1142 QDDITRTNTI
+1142 RTNNI
-1152 ISRIKSLN
+1152 ISRIKNLN
-1160 LSKGLYNSLDDRQK
+1160 LSKGLYNSLDKRQK
-1174 KILSGFLTDVKNGKR
+1174 KILSGFLTDVQNGNR

-1202 ETINDL
+1202 ETINEL

-1219 LDNPNAGLLK
+1219 LGNPNVNLK
-1229 DKKPVDFVKD
+1229 DKKPVDFIKD

-1252 MGGTKLNPKNLMT
+1252 MGGTVLNPKNLMT
-1265 SDIFLGA
+1265 SDVFLGA
-1272 IFRNTSKGKPFID
+1272 IFKNTTKGKPFID

-1309 SLFINEIKAYNKANP
+1309 SLFVNEIKAYNKANP
-1324 KSKISTDLRNLET
+1324 KNKISTDLRSLET

-1367 KTSLLKELELR
+1367 KASLLKELELR

-1385 KSDSTKEVLYR
+1385 KKDTTNEVLYR

-1428 NRLSDRFP
+1428 NRLSNRFP

-1465 GDDGNDRSDGS
+1465 GEDGNERSDGS

-1528 SDFEQID
+1528 NDFEQID

-1553 EMVKKYFGSRME
+1553 EMVRKYFGSRME

-1580 FGSMNKVVLNPL
+1580 FGSMNNVFSTY
-1592 KMKKAGAAFYST
+1592 KKAGNAFYST
-1604 LSAIGLARL
+1604 ISAIGLARL

-1632 DARAKNHLQLAN
+1632 DARAISHLRLAN

-1663 AQWANNLIGGGHL
+1663 AQWANNLIGGGNL

-1712 NLDSSI
+1712 NLDSSL

-1735 IVTKTSELS
+1735 TVTKSSELS

-1757 NSAFEA
+1757 NSAFES

-1775 IPKDIG
+1775 IPKDMG

-1821 NASDKTKFAQRTVF
+1821 NASDKTKFAQRTIF

-1845 ANFANQYARSIDKT
+1845 ANFANQYARSIDNT

-1865 EEARRRMQGIV
+1865 EEARRRMQGVV

-1888 TNSVTTMGIIGGI
+1888 TNSISTMGIIGGI

-1925 ALNIEDADYAE
+1925 ALSIEDADYAE
-1936 SLSDMPRAQRETLE
+1936 TLSDMPRAQRETLE
-1950 GFKNAMRESTSGLDN
+1950 GFRSSMNESTSSIDN
-1965 TLLEIYKHSMEYE
+1965 TLLEIYKTSMEYE

-1983 SKNYSVLVQ
+1983 SENYSVLVQ

-1998 QNISAI
+1998 QNASPI
-2004 PAPEPLYDLAYMA
+2004 PAPEPLYDFAYMA

-2029 YISADL
+2029 YISSDL
-2035 ERMGAD
+2035 EKTSMD
-2041 SDEVAL
+2041 TDEMAL
-2047 LVKENLG
+2047 LLKENLG
-2054 MYGVAFEQYDKWRK
+2054 MYGVAMEQFDKLME
-2068 ARILYNEG
+2068 ARTLYKEG
-2076 VFRKGKSGVG
+2076 VFKKGSSGVG
-2086 SGEIIEYIAA
+2086 SGQIIEYIAA

-2107 TIKFMYHA
+2107 TIKFIYHA
-2115 RTMNLLLP
+2115 RVMNLMIP

-2130 KLLNKLERQIEENY
+2130 KLLNKLQRQIEQNY
-2144 TRSAPSIKGIN
+2144 TKSSPSIKGIN

-2174 DKLKIAKW
+2174 DKLKIGEW
-2182 WEKEQKNMNGAA
+2182 WANEQKNMNGAA
-2194 RKHAIE
+2194 RKHATE

-2207 ASLSN
+2207 ASISN

>member
-1 MIVNTENQVEGL
+1 MIVNTENQNGVL
-13 APEELNENT
+13 TP
-22 AVAEESNDVQET
+22 EESNIDTALTQEASDVQDI
-34 STTDVSVDPDP
+34 SNTDVKADQDP

-64 KKYNEQKLR
+64 KRYNKEKLR
-73 QISSTSDVRY
+73 QISSTSDLKY
-83 WVNWAHEKTG
+83 WVNWAHKKTG
-93 QKALDD
+93 QPALDD
-99 NSWKKLSSTWVD
+99 NAYLKLSSSWTD
-111 QVKVEKKNQ
+111 NKKVEKKNQ
-120 VQTLKNSLQE
+120 VQTLKDSFQE
-130 NAIVPTAGDTDSQSI
+130 NAIVPTEVDTDSPSI
-145 LETTPLTSDSQEPTS
+145 LENIPSTSDSQEPTS
-160 LSDIPQPRVTEY
+160 LSQIPKPKVAEY

-186 IKQLPRDILT
+186 IKQLPRDLLT
-196 MGEGDAAL
+196 MSEGDAAL
-204 AFNNI
+204 AFNNV
-209 LGDFGYNAMET
+209 LGDFGYKAMET
-220 EAGSNSLKVSRPDG
+220 DTGSNSLKVLRPDG
-234 SIFEINL
+234 SSMEINL

-247 VVYGAVRGDDFNQSL
+247 SVLELFKSDDFNQRL

-267 KFVMDLALG
+267 RFVMDLSLG

-281 QVMSDQLDSNPF
+281 QVMADQFDSNPY
-293 GINEGMRLFTRH
+293 GVNEGMKVFTRH
-305 MNKPEESDLAFL
+305 MNKPEESDLVFL
-317 SKALTGEENATLFNT
+317 SKALTGQENATIFDT
-332 GGTFNPELFMTALQQ
+332 GGSFNSDLFMAALQQ
-347 LKGNISPAYNDIIN
+347 LKGNLTPAYDEIVSSESNYQ
-361 QEADYQ
+361 QE
-367 RDVRMSTLASVKT
+367 VRMATLSSIKT
-380 DNLVLPENPQT
+380 DNLRLPENPQA
-391 SLSEQEIASNN
+391 SLSEKEIESNN
-402 RVKSTYNKIDEI
+402 RVKSTYRKVDEI
-414 IKKYETSKRNT
+414 LKKYETSKRNT
-425 SKLLGK
+425 SKVLGK
-431 ALKRSAALG
+431 ALKRSVALG
-440 QVDLHDEEIIGGLV
+440 QIDLHDEKTIGGLV
-454 NSGLDMLDM
+454 DSGLDMLDM
-463 PLPSLMIN
+463 PLPSLLIN

-484 STPKTLGYIQR
+484 STPKNLGYIQR
-495 GDIKVSIDD
+495 GEIKVSIDD
-504 TVDVGLFNELV
+504 TVDVGLFNDLV
-515 GKLKTT
+515 SKLKNT

-539 LRGLVDVPQGIYAHT
+539 LRGVLDIPQGIYANT
-554 LDILNNFGVGISDSF
+554 LDILNNFGVGISDTLVG
-569 QALGMSREAA
+569 LGMSREVA
-579 DYAVFG
+579 DFAVFQ
-585 EFGVVVG
+585 EMGVVVG
-592 GSKFSPPMAIT
+592 GSKFSPGFSIT
-603 KLSLPSKKDVED
+603 KGAFPSKKDVEE
-615 AMALLPEYSGS
+615 AFALLPEYSGS

-644 TASVPYI
+644 TSSVPYI
-651 GAFIANPTVGLGV
+651 AAFMANPTAGLAV

-675 EVRDAKDAAKQ
+675 EVRDAKDAAKEAQ
-686 AQVSGAILTEKEKG
+686 ASGVILTEQQKD
-700 LLGMSNNEARAYA
+700 LLKMSGAEARAYA
-713 FSKAGIETAITA
+713 FSKAGLETAITA
-725 AFTGRYFKQLKLAN
+725 SFTGRYFKQLKLAN
-739 GFKNIPKTQESAQ
+739 GFKNLPKTQESAQ
-752 QLADA
+752 QLSNA
-757 FARQNRK
+757 FARANRK
-764 GLIATFSKYTGLD
+764 GLISSFAKYTGLD
-777 GRVIASEIPEEQF
+777 PKVIAKEIPEEQF

-798 QVAFGLEEYDSKQAL
+798 DVAFGLQEYDSKTAL
-813 KLAKDAGLNSL
+813 KLASDAGLNSL

-832 GGKLITPNA
+832 GGKMITPSTT
-841 NEIAN
+841 EIAN
-846 KTINRKITLDGE
+846 QTINRKITLDGE
-858 MDAVKDKLQS
+858 MEAVKDKLQS
-868 DFIISELESS
+868 DLIVSELESS
-878 GVSKNT
+878 GVAKST

-893 QQDADNRILNIQK
+893 QQDADNRIMNIQK
-906 RKEELVEQMSVSDKK
+906 RKEELVNQMSVSDKK
-921 NFLQGIADL
+921 AFLQGIADL

-935 TMEEGG
+935 QIEEGG
-941 KPEEINATQK
+941 KAEEINATQR

-956 KAKMRKLLTKYPSEL
+956 KEKMRRLLSKYPSEL
-971 SYYFLPKD
+971 SYYFLPKE
-979 TQTQLIDRA
+979 TQTKLIDRA
-988 LTELSEEAGPEETFS
+988 LKELSDEAGPDETFS

-1009 KVIERASQIYKED
+1009 KVIERASQIYKKD

-1030 EENLDVSG
+1030 EEKVDVSG
-1038 YFNNVS
+1038 YFNNVT
-1044 DYYAETTQ
+1044 DYYAETSQ
-1052 PAEADFDVDAAIL
+1052 PAEADFDIDAAISA
-1065 EIEQKRKDGV
+1065 IEQKATTEKPPAQT
-1075 ELTSLEAEAEAKMLN
+1075 ELELEQT
-1090 DAQALDDSPPLT
+1090 DT
-1102 GFAEDGTPLN
+1102 
-1112 IELDDDKG
+1112 G
-1120 QVISPKRDD
+1120 QVEGEASVD
-1129 GNFFFS
+1129 
-1135 PLSSDIK
+1135 K
-1142 QDDITRTNTI
+1142 QKEADASGLEQEDKDRTNNI
-1152 ISRIKSLN
+1152 ISRIKGLN
-1160 LSKGLYNSLDDRQK
+1160 MSKGLYNSLNESQK
-1174 KILSGFLTDVKNGKR
+1174 KILKGFLTDVQNGKR
-1189 PKYARLETILDAQ
+1189 PKFARLETILDAQ
-1202 ETINDL
+1202 ETILEL

-1219 LDNPNAGLLK
+1219 LDNPNANLK
-1229 DKKPVDFVKD
+1229 NKKPVDFIKD
-1239 LYPYLNNLGRKIM
+1239 LYPYLNNLGRKVM
-1252 MGGTKLNPKNLMT
+1252 MGGLINTKNLMT

-1272 IFRNTSKGKPFID
+1272 IFRNTTKGKPFID

-1292 GVATSINSS
+1292 SVASAINTS

-1324 KSKISTDLRNLET
+1324 KAKISTDLRSLET

-1367 KTSLLKELELR
+1367 KNSLLKELELR

-1385 KSDSTKEVLYR
+1385 TSDSTKEVLYR
-1396 QLEDTLNRLGVTN
+1396 QLEDTLNKLGVTD
-1409 ALSYDDVTKNAKD
+1409 ALSYDDVSKNAKQ
-1422 PIVNAL
+1422 PIINAL

-1465 GDDGNDRSDGS
+1465 GDDGNERSDNGS
-1476 NKGGSSNYGTIAGVF
+1476 SGKQSNYGTIAGVF
-1491 QDIVMDDTLENS
+1491 QDVVMDDTLESS

-1535 MIVNSAEFEGLF
+1535 MIVKSADFEGLF

-1553 EMVKKYFGSRME
+1553 EMVKKYFGSRMD

-1622 ATSGTIPMLT
+1622 ATSGTLPMLT

-1663 AQWANNLIGGGHL
+1663 AQWANNIIGGGHL
-1676 TNIYKQSRTGL
+1676 SNIYKNSRTGL

-1692 AEFAIGDKTKLPLD
+1692 AEFAIGDKTKLPFD

-1712 NLDSSI
+1712 NMDSSV

-1735 IVTKTSELS
+1735 LITKTSELS

-1763 HYLQNRI
+1763 HYMQSRI
-1770 DQGAV
+1770 DQGAI
-1775 IPKDIG
+1775 IPKDVG
-1781 AWWAKENENPNK
+1781 AWWAKENENPNT

-1807 RQTEPTSEAEFYAV
+1807 RQTEPTSEAEFYDV
-1821 NASDKTKFAQRTVF
+1821 NASDYTKFAQRTIF

-1845 ANFANQYARSIDKT
+1845 ANFANQYATMMDPN
-1859 LPEVQR
+1859 LPEVQK

-1876 NEVSVFNGIKLT
+1876 NEIAVFNGIKLT
-1888 TNSVTTMGIIGGI
+1888 TNNITTMGLIGGI
-1901 VSLLGTDEDD
+1901 VSLFGTDEDD
-1911 IKRYEGGMTKLISD
+1911 IKRYDGGMTKLISD
-1925 ALNIEDADYAE
+1925 AIGIEDPDYAE

-1950 GFKNAMRESTSGLDN
+1950 GFRNSMIESTSGIDN

-1978 NKFEI
+1978 NKYKI
-1983 SKNYSVLVQ
+1983 SENYSVLIQ
-1992 TAFDVL
+1992 TVVDVL
-1998 QNISAI
+1998 QNIS
-2004 PAPEPLYDLAYMA
+2004 PVTAPNPLYDLGYMA
-2017 MNEIYGD
+2017 MNELYGD

-2041 SDEVAL
+2041 SDEVVL

-2054 MYGVAFEQYDKWRK
+2054 MYGVAFEQFDKWRR

-2076 VFRKGKSGVG
+2076 VFRKGKAGVG

-2130 KLLNKLERQIEENY
+2130 KLLNKLEREIEKNY
-2144 TRSAPSIKGIN
+2144 TRSAPSIKGTN
-2155 NEFFKA
+2155 NAFFKA
-2161 YLDFRVNEQGITV
+2161 YLDFRVNQQGIEV
-2174 DKLKIAKW
+2174 DKFKIADW

-2200 KIEEIRK
+2200 KIEELRK
-2207 ASLSN
+2207 SRLSN

>member
-13 APEELNENT
+13 APEELNKDT
-22 AVAEESNDVQET
+22 VIAEGTNDVQDA
-34 STTDVSVDPDP
+34 SATDVSVDPDP

-64 KKYNEQKLR
+64 KGYNESKLR
-73 QISSTSDVRY
+73 QISSTSDIRY
-83 WVNWAHEKTG
+83 WVNWAHGKTG
-93 QKALDD
+93 QEVLDD

-130 NAIVPTAGDTDSQSI
+130 NAIVPTAEDTDSQSI
-145 LETTPLTSDSQEPTS
+145 LETTPLTSGSQEPTS

-172 YTEQLDENNSILPV
+172 YTEQLNENNSILPV
-186 IKQLPRDILT
+186 IRQLPRNLLT

-204 AFNNI
+204 AFNDI
-209 LGDFGYNAMET
+209 LSDFGYNAMET
-220 EAGSNSLKVSRPDG
+220 EAGSNSLKISRPDD
-234 SIFEINL
+234 SVLEINL
-241 MSDLGD
+241 MSDM
-247 VVYGAVRGDDFNQSL
+247 GDDLYEVVRSDDYNQSL

-281 QVMSDQLDSNPF
+281 QVMADQFDSNPY
-293 GINEGMRLFTRH
+293 GINQGMMLFTRQ
-305 MNKPEESDLAFL
+305 MNKPEEQDLSFL
-317 SKALTGEENATLFNT
+317 SKALTGEENSTLFNT
-332 GGTFNPELFMTALQQ
+332 GGTFNPELFMSALQQ
-347 LKGNISPAYNDIIN
+347 LKGSISPAYNNIVN
-361 QEADYQ
+361 QESEYQ
-367 RDVRMSTLASVKT
+367 REVRMATLSSVKT

-391 SLSEQEIASNN
+391 SLSEQEIESNN
-402 RVKSTYNKIDEI
+402 RVKSTYRKIDDI

-431 ALKRSAALG
+431 ALKRSAAIG

-515 GKLKTT
+515 GKLKTS

-539 LRGLVDVPQGIYAHT
+539 LRGLMDVPQGIYAHT

-592 GSKFSPPMAIT
+592 GSRFSPSMNLT

-700 LLGMSNNEARAYA
+700 ILGMSNNEARAYA
-713 FSKAGIETAITA
+713 FSKAGLETAITA

-752 QLADA
+752 QLSDA
-757 FARQNRK
+757 FARQNRT
-764 GLIATFSKYTGLD
+764 GLIASFSKYTGLD
-777 GRVIASEIPEEQF
+777 ARVIASEVPEEQF

-798 QVAFGLEEYDSKQAL
+798 QVAFGLEEYDSQKAL

-858 MDAVKDKLQS
+858 MEAVKDKLNADQLVY
-868 DFIISELESS
+868 DLENS
-878 GVSKNT
+878 GVEKNNVR
-884 PKFKAALQM
+884 FEAALEM
-893 QQDADNRILNIQK
+893 QKDADTRIMNIMQ

-921 NFLQGIADL
+921 NFLQGVADL

-935 TMEEGG
+935 TIEEGG

-979 TQTQLIDRA
+979 TQTKLIDRA
-988 LTELSEEAGPEETFS
+988 LTELSEEAGPEESFS

-1009 KVIERASQIYKED
+1009 RVIERASQIYKAD

-1030 EENLDVSG
+1030 DENVDVSG

-1052 PAEADFDVDAAIL
+1052 PEESDFDVDAAIS
-1065 EIEQKRKDGV
+1065 EIEQKATTEKPPAQT
-1075 ELTSLEAEAEAKMLN
+1075 ELDLEQTDAEQVK
-1090 DAQALDDSPPLT
+1090 DDSSDLEQ
-1102 GFAEDGTPLN
+1102 EDK
-1112 IELDDDKG
+1112 D
-1120 QVISPKRDD
+1120 
-1129 GNFFFS
+1129 
-1135 PLSSDIK
+1135 
-1142 QDDITRTNTI
+1142 RTNNI
-1152 ISRIKSLN
+1152 ISRIKNLN
-1160 LSKGLYNSLDDRQK
+1160 LSKGLYNSLDKRQK
-1174 KILSGFLTDVKNGKR
+1174 KIISGFLTDVQNGNR

-1219 LDNPNAGLLK
+1219 LGNPNVNLK
-1229 DKKPVDFVKD
+1229 DKKPVDFIKD

-1265 SDIFLGA
+1265 SDVFLGA
-1272 IFRNTSKGKPFID
+1272 IFRNTTKGKPFID

-1309 SLFINEIKAYNKANP
+1309 SLFVNEIKAYNKANP
-1324 KSKISTDLRNLET
+1324 KNKISTDLRSLET

-1352 EIDQTTGLDTEFQRQ
+1352 EVDQATGLDTEFQRQ
-1367 KTSLLKELELR
+1367 KASLLKELELR

-1385 KSDSTKEVLYR
+1385 KKDATNEVLYR

-1428 NRLSDRFP
+1428 NRLSNRFP

-1465 GDDGNDRSDGS
+1465 GEDGNERSDGS

-1528 SDFEQID
+1528 NDFEQID

-1553 EMVKKYFGSRME
+1553 EMVRKYFGSRME
-1565 VFNFMISQGQNVNVD
+1565 VFNFMISQGQNVNAD
-1580 FGSMNKVVLNPL
+1580 FGSMNNVFSTY
-1592 KMKKAGAAFYST
+1592 KKAGAAFYST
-1604 LSAIGLARL
+1604 ISAIGLARV

-1632 DARAKNHLQLAN
+1632 DARAISHLRLAN

-1663 AQWANNLIGGGHL
+1663 AQWANNLIGGGNL

-1712 NLDSSI
+1712 NLDSSL

-1735 IVTKTSELS
+1735 TVTKSSELS

-1757 NSAFEA
+1757 NSAFES

-1775 IPKDIG
+1775 IPKDMG
-1781 AWWAKENENPNK
+1781 AWWKKENENPNK

-1821 NASDKTKFAQRTVF
+1821 NASDNTKFAQRTIF

-1865 EEARRRMQGIV
+1865 EEARRRMQGVV

-1888 TNSVTTMGIIGGI
+1888 TNSLSTMGIIGGI

-1925 ALNIEDADYAE
+1925 ALSIEDADYAE
-1936 SLSDMPRAQRETLE
+1936 TLSDMPRAQRETLE
-1950 GFKNAMRESTSGLDN
+1950 GFRSSMNESTSGIDN
-1965 TLLEIYKHSMEYE
+1965 TLLEIYKTSMEYE

-1998 QNISAI
+1998 QNASPI
-2004 PAPEPLYDLAYMA
+2004 PAPEPLYDFAYMA

-2029 YISADL
+2029 YISSDL
-2035 ERMGAD
+2035 EKTSMD
-2041 SDEVAL
+2041 TDEMAL
-2047 LVKENLG
+2047 LLKENLG
-2054 MYGVAFEQYDKWRK
+2054 MYGVAMEQFDKLME
-2068 ARILYNEG
+2068 ARTLYKEG
-2076 VFRKGKSGVG
+2076 VFKKGSSGVG
-2086 SGEIIEYIAA
+2086 SGQIVEYIAA
-2096 DTPALQEKLDK
+2096 DTQALQEKLDK
-2107 TIKFMYHA
+2107 TIKFVYHA
-2115 RTMNLLLP
+2115 RVMNLMIP

-2130 KLLNKLERQIEENY
+2130 KLLNKLQRQIEQNY
-2144 TRSAPSIKGIN
+2144 TRSSPSIKGIN

-2161 YLDFRVNEQGITV
+2161 YLDFRVNEQGISV
-2174 DKLKIAKW
+2174 DKLKIGEW
-2182 WEKEQKNMNGAA
+2182 WANEQKNMNGAA
-2194 RKHAIE
+2194 RKHATE

-2207 ASLSN
+2207 ASISN

>member
-13 APEELNENT
+13 APEELSKDI
-22 AVAEESNDVQET
+22 AVTEDANDAQET
-34 STTDVSVDPDP
+34 STTDVSVDLDP

-130 NAIVPTAGDTDSQSI
+130 NAIVPTVGDTDSQSI
-145 LETTPLTSDSQEPTS
+145 LETTPLTSGSQEPTS

-186 IKQLPRDILT
+186 IKQLPRDLLT

-204 AFNNI
+204 AFNDV

-247 VVYGAVRGDDFNQSL
+247 VVYGAVRSDDYNQSL

-293 GINEGMRLFTRH
+293 GINEGMRLFTRQ
-305 MNKPEESDLAFL
+305 MNKPEESDLSFL
-317 SKALTGEENATLFNT
+317 SKALTGQENSTLFNT

-367 RDVRMSTLASVKT
+367 REVRMSTLSSVKT

-402 RVKSTYNKIDEI
+402 RVKSTYRKIDEI

-440 QVDLHDEEIIGGLV
+440 QVDLHDEEIVGGLV

-554 LDILNNFGVGISDSF
+554 LDILNNFGVGISDAF
-569 QALGMSREAA
+569 VGLGMSREAA
-579 DYAVFG
+579 DFAVFG
-585 EFGVVVG
+585 EMGVVVG
-592 GSKFSPPMAIT
+592 GSKFSPPSVIS

-651 GAFIANPTVGLGV
+651 GAFIANPSVGLGV

-713 FSKAGIETAITA
+713 FSKAGMETAITA

-798 QVAFGLEEYDSKQAL
+798 QVAFGLEEYDSKKAI

-858 MDAVKDKLQS
+858 MDAVKDKLEA
-868 DFIISELESS
+868 DFIISNLETS
-878 GVSKNT
+878 GINKNT
-884 PKFKAALQM
+884 AKFKAALQM

-941 KPEEINATQK
+941 KPEEINSTQK

-956 KAKMRKLLTKYPSEL
+956 KAEMRKLLTKYPSEL

-1030 EENLDVSG
+1030 EENVDVSG

-1052 PAEADFDVDAAIL
+1052 PEEADFDVDAAIL
-1065 EIEQKRKDGV
+1065 EIEQKATTEKPPTQT
-1075 ELTSLEAEAEAKMLN
+1075 ELDLEQT
-1090 DAQALDDSPPLT
+1090 DAQQIEGDPSSDMQKEDDSSVLEQ
-1102 GFAEDGTPLN
+1102 EDK
-1112 IELDDDKG
+1112 D
-1120 QVISPKRDD
+1120 
-1129 GNFFFS
+1129 
-1135 PLSSDIK
+1135 
-1142 QDDITRTNTI
+1142 RTNNI

-1160 LSKGLYNSLDDRQK
+1160 LSKGLYNSLDKRQK
-1174 KILSGFLTDVKNGKR
+1174 KILSGFLTDVQNGKR

-1219 LDNPNAGLLK
+1219 LDNPNAGLLN
-1229 DKKPVDFVKD
+1229 DKKPIDFVKD

-1324 KSKISTDLRNLET
+1324 KSRISTDLRNLET

-1352 EIDQTTGLDTEFQRQ
+1352 ETDQTTGLDTEFQRQ
-1367 KTSLLKELELR
+1367 KASLLKELELR

-1385 KSDSTKEVLYR
+1385 KSDSTNEVLYR
-1396 QLEDTLNRLGVTN
+1396 QLEDTLNRLGVTS
-1409 ALSYDDVTKNAKD
+1409 ALSYEDVTKNAKD

-1535 MIVNSAEFEGLF
+1535 MIVNSSDFEGLF
-1547 KDTKEY
+1547 KNPKEY

-1565 VFNFMISQGQNVNVD
+1565 VFNFMISQGQNVNTD
-1580 FGSMNKVVLNPL
+1580 FGSMNNVFSTY
-1592 KMKKAGAAFYST
+1592 KKAGAAFYST
-1604 LSAIGLARL
+1604 ISAIGLARL

-1735 IVTKTSELS
+1735 TVTKSSELS

-1757 NSAFEA
+1757 NSAFES

-1775 IPKDIG
+1775 IPKDMG

-1821 NASDKTKFAQRTVF
+1821 NASDNTKFAQRTIF

-1845 ANFANQYARSIDKT
+1845 ANFANQYARSTDKT

-1888 TNSVTTMGIIGGI
+1888 TNGVTTMGIIGGI

-1950 GFKNAMRESTSGLDN
+1950 GFRNSMRESTSGLDN

-1983 SKNYSVLVQ
+1983 SNNYSVLVQ

-1998 QNISAI
+1998 QNSSPI

-2017 MNEIYGD
+2017 MNEMYGD

-2035 ERMGAD
+2035 ERMGTD

-2076 VFRKGKSGVG
+2076 AFRKGKSGVG

-2115 RTMNLLLP
+2115 RTMNLVLP

-2130 KLLNKLERQIEENY
+2130 KLLNKLERQIEQNY

>member
-1 MIVNTENQVEGL
+1 MIVNTENQTGVL
-13 APEELNENT
+13 TP
-22 AVAEESNDVQET
+22 EESNIDTALTQEASDVQDAP
-34 STTDVSVDPDP
+34 STDVKVDPDP

-64 KKYNEQKLR
+64 KRYNEQKLR
-73 QISSTSDVRY
+73 QISSTSNLKY
-83 WVNWAHEKTG
+83 WVNWAHKKTG
-93 QKALDD
+93 QPDLDD
-99 NSWKKLSSTWVD
+99 NAYLKLSSSWTD
-111 QVKVEKKNQ
+111 NEKVEKKNQ

-130 NAIVPTAGDTDSQSI
+130 NAIVPTVGDTDSQSI
-145 LETTPLTSDSQEPTS
+145 LETTPLTSGSQEPTS
-160 LSDIPQPRVTEY
+160 LSDVPQPRVTEY
-172 YTEQLDENNSILPV
+172 YTEQLNENNSILPV

-204 AFNNI
+204 SFNNI

-247 VVYGAVRGDDFNQSL
+247 VVYGAVRSDDYNQSL

-276 KQNLV
+276 MQNLV

-293 GINEGMRLFTRH
+293 GINEGMRLFTRQ

-317 SKALTGEENATLFNT
+317 SKALTGQENATLFNT

-539 LRGLVDVPQGIYAHT
+539 LRGLVDIPQGIYAHT

-579 DYAVFG
+579 DFAVFG

-764 GLIATFSKYTGLD
+764 GLIASFSKYTGLD

-868 DFIISELESS
+868 DFIISELEAS

-921 NFLQGIADL
+921 NFLQGVADL

-956 KAKMRKLLTKYPSEL
+956 KAEMRKLLTKYPSEL

-1030 EENLDVSG
+1030 EENVDVSG

-1052 PAEADFDVDAAIL
+1052 PEESDFDVDASISD
-1065 EIEQKRKDGV
+1065 IEQKATTEKPPAQT
-1075 ELTSLEAEAEAKMLN
+1075 ELDLEQTDAEQ
-1090 DAQALDDSPPLT
+1090 AQDDSSDLEQ
-1102 GFAEDGTPLN
+1102 EDK
-1112 IELDDDKG
+1112 D
-1120 QVISPKRDD
+1120 
-1129 GNFFFS
+1129 
-1135 PLSSDIK
+1135 
-1142 QDDITRTNTI
+1142 RTNNI
-1152 ISRIKSLN
+1152 ISRIKNLN
-1160 LSKGLYNSLDDRQK
+1160 LSKGLYNSLDKRQK
-1174 KILSGFLTDVKNGKR
+1174 TILKGFLTDVQNGKR

-1396 QLEDTLNRLGVTN
+1396 QLEDTLNRLGVTD

-1465 GDDGNDRSDGS
+1465 GEDGNERSDGS
-1476 NKGGSSNYGTIAGVF
+1476 SKGGASNYGTIAGVF

-1580 FGSMNKVVLNPL
+1580 FGSMNNVFSTY
-1592 KMKKAGAAFYST
+1592 KKAGAAFYST

-1644 ARFLYSMAGVG
+1644 ARFLYSMAGAG

-1735 IVTKTSELS
+1735 TVTKSSELS

-1950 GFKNAMRESTSGLDN
+1950 GFKNSMRESTSGLDN

-1983 SKNYSVLVQ
+1983 SKNYSVLTQ

-1998 QNISAI
+1998 QNASPI

-2017 MNEIYGD
+2017 MNEMYGD

-2035 ERMGAD
+2035 ERMGTD

>member
-13 APEELNENT
+13 APEELNKDT
-22 AVAEESNDVQET
+22 VIAEGTNDVQDA
-34 STTDVSVDPDP
+34 SATDVSVDPDP

-64 KKYNEQKLR
+64 KGYNESKLR
-73 QISSTSDVRY
+73 QISSTSDIRY
-83 WVNWAHEKTG
+83 WVNWAHGKTG
-93 QKALDD
+93 QEVLDD

-130 NAIVPTAGDTDSQSI
+130 NAIVPTAEDTDSQSI
-145 LETTPLTSDSQEPTS
+145 LETTPLTSGSQEPTS

-172 YTEQLDENNSILPV
+172 YTEQLNENNSILPV
-186 IKQLPRDILT
+186 IRQLPRNLLT

-204 AFNNI
+204 AFNDI
-209 LGDFGYNAMET
+209 LSDFGYNAMET
-220 EAGSNSLKVSRPDG
+220 EAGSNSLKISRPDD
-234 SIFEINL
+234 SVLEINL
-241 MSDLGD
+241 MSDM
-247 VVYGAVRGDDFNQSL
+247 GDDLYEVVRSDDYNQSL

-281 QVMSDQLDSNPF
+281 QVMADQFDSNPY
-293 GINEGMRLFTRH
+293 GINQGMMLFTRQ
-305 MNKPEESDLAFL
+305 MNKPEEQDLSFL
-317 SKALTGEENATLFNT
+317 SKALTGEENSTLFNT
-332 GGTFNPELFMTALQQ
+332 GGTFNPELFMSALQQ
-347 LKGNISPAYNDIIN
+347 LKGSISPAYNNIVN
-361 QEADYQ
+361 QESEYQ
-367 RDVRMSTLASVKT
+367 REVRMATLSSVKT

-391 SLSEQEIASNN
+391 SLSEQEIESNN
-402 RVKSTYNKIDEI
+402 RVKSTYRKIDDI

-431 ALKRSAALG
+431 ALKRSAAIG

-515 GKLKTT
+515 GKLKTS

-539 LRGLVDVPQGIYAHT
+539 LRGLMDVPQGIYAHT

-592 GSKFSPPMAIT
+592 GSRFSPSMNLT

-700 LLGMSNNEARAYA
+700 ILGMSNNEARAYA
-713 FSKAGIETAITA
+713 FSKAGLETAITA

-752 QLADA
+752 QLSDA
-757 FARQNRK
+757 FARQNRT
-764 GLIATFSKYTGLD
+764 GLIASFSKYTGLD
-777 GRVIASEIPEEQF
+777 ARVIASEVPEEQF

-798 QVAFGLEEYDSKQAL
+798 QVAFGLEEYDSQKAL

-858 MDAVKDKLQS
+858 MEAVKDKLNADQLVY
-868 DFIISELESS
+868 DLENS
-878 GVSKNT
+878 GVEKNNVR
-884 PKFKAALQM
+884 FEAALEM
-893 QQDADNRILNIQK
+893 QKDADTRIMNIMQ

-921 NFLQGIADL
+921 NFLQGVADL

-935 TMEEGG
+935 TIEEGG

-979 TQTQLIDRA
+979 TQTKLIDRA
-988 LTELSEEAGPEETFS
+988 LTELSEEAGPEESFS

-1009 KVIERASQIYKED
+1009 RVIERASQIYKAD

-1030 EENLDVSG
+1030 DENVDVSG

-1052 PAEADFDVDAAIL
+1052 PEESDFDVDAAIS
-1065 EIEQKRKDGV
+1065 EIEQKATTEKPPAQT
-1075 ELTSLEAEAEAKMLN
+1075 ELDLEQTDAEQVK
-1090 DAQALDDSPPLT
+1090 DDSSDLEQ
-1102 GFAEDGTPLN
+1102 EDK
-1112 IELDDDKG
+1112 D
-1120 QVISPKRDD
+1120 
-1129 GNFFFS
+1129 
-1135 PLSSDIK
+1135 
-1142 QDDITRTNTI
+1142 RTNNI
-1152 ISRIKSLN
+1152 ISRIKNLN
-1160 LSKGLYNSLDDRQK
+1160 LSKGLYNSLDKRQK
-1174 KILSGFLTDVKNGKR
+1174 KIISGFLTDVQNGNR

-1219 LDNPNAGLLK
+1219 LGNPNVNLK
-1229 DKKPVDFVKD
+1229 DKKPVDFIKD

-1265 SDIFLGA
+1265 SDVFLGA
-1272 IFRNTSKGKPFID
+1272 IFKNTTKGKPFID

-1309 SLFINEIKAYNKANP
+1309 SLFVNEIKAYNKANP
-1324 KSKISTDLRNLET
+1324 KNKISTDLRSLET

-1352 EIDQTTGLDTEFQRQ
+1352 EVDQATGLDTEFQRQ
-1367 KTSLLKELELR
+1367 KASLLKELELR

-1385 KSDSTKEVLYR
+1385 KKDATNEVLYR

-1428 NRLSDRFP
+1428 NRLSNRFP

-1465 GDDGNDRSDGS
+1465 GEDGNERSDGS

-1528 SDFEQID
+1528 NDFEQID

-1553 EMVKKYFGSRME
+1553 EMVRKYFGSRME
-1565 VFNFMISQGQNVNVD
+1565 VFNFMISQGQNVNAD
-1580 FGSMNKVVLNPL
+1580 FGSMNNVFSTY
-1592 KMKKAGAAFYST
+1592 KKAGAAFYST
-1604 LSAIGLARL
+1604 ISAIGLARV

-1663 AQWANNLIGGGHL
+1663 AQWANNLIGGGNL

-1712 NLDSSI
+1712 NLDSSL

-1735 IVTKTSELS
+1735 TVTKSSELS

-1757 NSAFEA
+1757 NSAFES

-1775 IPKDIG
+1775 IPKDMG
-1781 AWWAKENENPNK
+1781 AWWKKENENPNK

-1821 NASDKTKFAQRTVF
+1821 NASDKTKFAQRTIF

-1865 EEARRRMQGIV
+1865 EEARRRMQGVV

-1888 TNSVTTMGIIGGI
+1888 TNSLSTMGIIGGI

-1925 ALNIEDADYAE
+1925 ALSIEDADYAE
-1936 SLSDMPRAQRETLE
+1936 TLSDMPRAQRETLE
-1950 GFKNAMRESTSGLDN
+1950 GFRSSMNESTSGIDN
-1965 TLLEIYKHSMEYE
+1965 TLLEIYKTSMEYE

-1998 QNISAI
+1998 QNASPI
-2004 PAPEPLYDLAYMA
+2004 PAPEPLYDFAYMA

-2029 YISADL
+2029 YISSDL
-2035 ERMGAD
+2035 EKTSMD
-2041 SDEVAL
+2041 TDEMAL
-2047 LVKENLG
+2047 LLKENLG
-2054 MYGVAFEQYDKWRK
+2054 MYGVAMEQFDKLME
-2068 ARILYNEG
+2068 ARTLYKEG
-2076 VFRKGKSGVG
+2076 VFKKGSSGVG
-2086 SGEIIEYIAA
+2086 SGQIVEYIAA
-2096 DTPALQEKLDK
+2096 DTQALQEKLDK
-2107 TIKFMYHA
+2107 TIKFVYHA
-2115 RTMNLLLP
+2115 RVMNLMIP

-2130 KLLNKLERQIEENY
+2130 KLLNKLQRQIEQNY
-2144 TRSAPSIKGIN
+2144 TRSSPSIKGIN

-2161 YLDFRVNEQGITV
+2161 YLDFRVNEQGISV
-2174 DKLKIAKW
+2174 DKLKIGEW
-2182 WEKEQKNMNGAA
+2182 WANEQKNMNGAA
-2194 RKHAIE
+2194 RKHATE

-2207 ASLSN
+2207 ASISN

>member
-13 APEELNENT
+13 APEELNKDT
-22 AVAEESNDVQET
+22 VIAEGTNDVQDA
-34 STTDVSVDPDP
+34 SATDVSVDPDP

-64 KKYNEQKLR
+64 KGYNESKLR
-73 QISSTSDVRY
+73 QISSTSDIRY
-83 WVNWAHEKTG
+83 WVNWAHGKTG
-93 QKALDD
+93 QEVLDD

-130 NAIVPTAGDTDSQSI
+130 NAIVPTAEDTDSQSI
-145 LETTPLTSDSQEPTS
+145 LETTPLTSGSQEPTS

-172 YTEQLDENNSILPV
+172 YTEQLNENNSILPV
-186 IKQLPRDILT
+186 IRQLPRNLLT

-204 AFNNI
+204 AFNDI
-209 LGDFGYNAMET
+209 LSDFGYNAMET
-220 EAGSNSLKVSRPDG
+220 EAGSNSLKISRPDD
-234 SIFEINL
+234 SVLEINL
-241 MSDLGD
+241 MSDM
-247 VVYGAVRGDDFNQSL
+247 GDDLYEVVRSDDYNQSL

-281 QVMSDQLDSNPF
+281 QVMADQFDSNPY
-293 GINEGMRLFTRH
+293 GINQGMMLFTRQ
-305 MNKPEESDLAFL
+305 MNKPEEQDLSFL
-317 SKALTGEENATLFNT
+317 SKALTGEENSTLFNT
-332 GGTFNPELFMTALQQ
+332 GGTFNPELFMSALQQ
-347 LKGNISPAYNDIIN
+347 LKGSISPAYNNIVN
-361 QEADYQ
+361 QESEYQ
-367 RDVRMSTLASVKT
+367 REVRMATLSSVKT

-391 SLSEQEIASNN
+391 SLSEQEIESNN
-402 RVKSTYNKIDEI
+402 RVKSTYRKIDDI

-431 ALKRSAALG
+431 ALKRSAAIG

-515 GKLKTT
+515 GKLKTS

-539 LRGLVDVPQGIYAHT
+539 LRGLMDVPQGIYAHT

-592 GSKFSPPMAIT
+592 GSRFSPSMNLT

-700 LLGMSNNEARAYA
+700 ILGMSNNEARAYA
-713 FSKAGIETAITA
+713 FSKAGLETAITA

-752 QLADA
+752 QLSDA
-757 FARQNRK
+757 FARQNRT
-764 GLIATFSKYTGLD
+764 GLIASFSKYTGLD
-777 GRVIASEIPEEQF
+777 ARVIASEVPEEQF

-798 QVAFGLEEYDSKQAL
+798 QVAFGLEEYDSQKAL

-858 MDAVKDKLQS
+858 MEAVKDKLNADQLVY
-868 DFIISELESS
+868 DLENS
-878 GVSKNT
+878 GVEKNNVR
-884 PKFKAALQM
+884 FEAALEM
-893 QQDADNRILNIQK
+893 QKDADTRIMNIMQ

-921 NFLQGIADL
+921 NFLQGVADL

-935 TMEEGG
+935 TIEEGG

-979 TQTQLIDRA
+979 TQTKLIDRA
-988 LTELSEEAGPEETFS
+988 LTELSEEAGPEESFS

-1009 KVIERASQIYKED
+1009 RVIERASQIYKAD

-1030 EENLDVSG
+1030 DENVDVSG

-1052 PAEADFDVDAAIL
+1052 PEESDFDVDAAIS
-1065 EIEQKRKDGV
+1065 EIEQKATTEKPPAQT
-1075 ELTSLEAEAEAKMLN
+1075 ELDLEQTDAEQVK
-1090 DAQALDDSPPLT
+1090 DDSSDLEQ
-1102 GFAEDGTPLN
+1102 EDK
-1112 IELDDDKG
+1112 D
-1120 QVISPKRDD
+1120 
-1129 GNFFFS
+1129 
-1135 PLSSDIK
+1135 
-1142 QDDITRTNTI
+1142 RTNNI
-1152 ISRIKSLN
+1152 ISRIKNLN
-1160 LSKGLYNSLDDRQK
+1160 LSKGLYNSLDKRQK
-1174 KILSGFLTDVKNGKR
+1174 KIISGFLTDVQNGNR

-1219 LDNPNAGLLK
+1219 LGNPNVNLK
-1229 DKKPVDFVKD
+1229 DKKPVDFIKD

-1265 SDIFLGA
+1265 SDVFLGA
-1272 IFRNTSKGKPFID
+1272 IFKNTTKGKPFID

-1309 SLFINEIKAYNKANP
+1309 SLFVNEIKAYNKANP
-1324 KSKISTDLRNLET
+1324 KNKISTDLRSLET

-1352 EIDQTTGLDTEFQRQ
+1352 EVDQATGLDTEFQRQ
-1367 KTSLLKELELR
+1367 KASLLKELELR

-1385 KSDSTKEVLYR
+1385 KKDATNEVLYR

-1428 NRLSDRFP
+1428 NRLSNRFP

-1465 GDDGNDRSDGS
+1465 GEDGNERSDGS

-1528 SDFEQID
+1528 NDFEQID

-1553 EMVKKYFGSRME
+1553 EMVRKYFGSRME
-1565 VFNFMISQGQNVNVD
+1565 VFNFMISQGQNVNAD
-1580 FGSMNKVVLNPL
+1580 FGSMNNVFSTY
-1592 KMKKAGAAFYST
+1592 KKAGAAFYST
-1604 LSAIGLARL
+1604 ISAIGLARV

-1663 AQWANNLIGGGHL
+1663 AQWANNLIGGGNL

-1712 NLDSSI
+1712 NLDSSL

-1735 IVTKTSELS
+1735 TVTKSSELS

-1757 NSAFEA
+1757 NSAFES

-1775 IPKDIG
+1775 IPKDMG
-1781 AWWAKENENPNK
+1781 AWWKKENENPNK

-1821 NASDKTKFAQRTVF
+1821 NASDNTKFAQRTIF

-1865 EEARRRMQGIV
+1865 EEARRRMQGVV

-1888 TNSVTTMGIIGGI
+1888 TNSVSTMGIIGGI

-1925 ALNIEDADYAE
+1925 ALSIEDADYAE
-1936 SLSDMPRAQRETLE
+1936 TLSDMPRAQRETLE
-1950 GFKNAMRESTSGLDN
+1950 GFRSSMNESTSGIDN
-1965 TLLEIYKHSMEYE
+1965 TLLEIYKTSMEYE

-1998 QNISAI
+1998 QNASPI
-2004 PAPEPLYDLAYMA
+2004 PAPEPLYDFAYMA

-2029 YISADL
+2029 YISSDL
-2035 ERMGAD
+2035 EKTSMD
-2041 SDEVAL
+2041 TDEMAL
-2047 LVKENLG
+2047 LLKENLG
-2054 MYGVAFEQYDKWRK
+2054 MYGVAMEQFDKLME
-2068 ARILYNEG
+2068 ARTLYKEG
-2076 VFRKGKSGVG
+2076 VFKKGSSGVG
-2086 SGEIIEYIAA
+2086 SGQIVEYIAA
-2096 DTPALQEKLDK
+2096 DTQALQEKLDK
-2107 TIKFMYHA
+2107 TIKFVYHA
-2115 RTMNLLLP
+2115 RVMNLMIP

-2130 KLLNKLERQIEENY
+2130 KLLNKLQRQIEQNY
-2144 TRSAPSIKGIN
+2144 TRSSPSIKGIN

-2161 YLDFRVNEQGITV
+2161 YLDFRVNEQGISV
-2174 DKLKIAKW
+2174 DKLKIGEW
-2182 WEKEQKNMNGAA
+2182 WANEQKNMNGAA
-2194 RKHAIE
+2194 RKHATE

-2207 ASLSN
+2207 ASISN

>member
-13 APEELNENT
+13 APEELNKDT
-22 AVAEESNDVQET
+22 VIAEGTNDVQDA
-34 STTDVSVDPDP
+34 SATDVSVDPDP

-64 KKYNEQKLR
+64 KGYNESKLR
-73 QISSTSDVRY
+73 QISSTSDIRY
-83 WVNWAHEKTG
+83 WVNWAHGKTG
-93 QKALDD
+93 QEVLDD

-130 NAIVPTAGDTDSQSI
+130 NAIVPTAEDTDSQSI
-145 LETTPLTSDSQEPTS
+145 LETTPLTSGSQEPTS

-172 YTEQLDENNSILPV
+172 YTEQLNENNSILPV
-186 IKQLPRDILT
+186 IRQLPRNLLT

-204 AFNNI
+204 AFNDI
-209 LGDFGYNAMET
+209 LSDFGYNAMET
-220 EAGSNSLKVSRPDG
+220 EAGSNSLKISRPDD
-234 SIFEINL
+234 SVLEINL
-241 MSDLGD
+241 MSDM
-247 VVYGAVRGDDFNQSL
+247 GDDLYEVVRSDDYNQSL

-281 QVMSDQLDSNPF
+281 QVMADQFDSNPY
-293 GINEGMRLFTRH
+293 GINQGMMLFTRQ
-305 MNKPEESDLAFL
+305 MNKPEEQDLSFL
-317 SKALTGEENATLFNT
+317 SKALTGEENSTLFNT
-332 GGTFNPELFMTALQQ
+332 GGTFNPELFMSALQQ
-347 LKGNISPAYNDIIN
+347 LKGSISPAYNNIVN
-361 QEADYQ
+361 QESEYQ
-367 RDVRMSTLASVKT
+367 REVRMATLSSVKT

-391 SLSEQEIASNN
+391 SLSEQEIESNN
-402 RVKSTYNKIDEI
+402 RVKSTYRKIDDI

-431 ALKRSAALG
+431 ALKRSAAIG

-515 GKLKTT
+515 GKLKTS

-539 LRGLVDVPQGIYAHT
+539 LRGLMDVPQGIYAHT

-592 GSKFSPPMAIT
+592 GSRFSPSMNLT

-700 LLGMSNNEARAYA
+700 ILGMSNNEARAYA
-713 FSKAGIETAITA
+713 FSKAGLETAITA

-752 QLADA
+752 QLSDA
-757 FARQNRK
+757 FARQNRT
-764 GLIATFSKYTGLD
+764 GLIASFSKYTGLD
-777 GRVIASEIPEEQF
+777 ARVIASEVPEEQF

-798 QVAFGLEEYDSKQAL
+798 QVAFGLEEYDSQKAL

-858 MDAVKDKLQS
+858 MEAVKDKLNADQLVY
-868 DFIISELESS
+868 DLENS
-878 GVSKNT
+878 GVEKNNVR
-884 PKFKAALQM
+884 FEAALEM
-893 QQDADNRILNIQK
+893 QKDADTRIMNIMQ

-921 NFLQGIADL
+921 NFLQGVADL

-935 TMEEGG
+935 TIEEGG

-979 TQTQLIDRA
+979 TQTKLIDRA
-988 LTELSEEAGPEETFS
+988 LTELSEEAGPEESFS

-1009 KVIERASQIYKED
+1009 RVIERASQIYKAD

-1030 EENLDVSG
+1030 DENVDVSG

-1052 PAEADFDVDAAIL
+1052 PEESDFDVDAAIS
-1065 EIEQKRKDGV
+1065 EIEQKATTEKPPAQT
-1075 ELTSLEAEAEAKMLN
+1075 ELDLEQTDAEQVK
-1090 DAQALDDSPPLT
+1090 DDSSDLEQ
-1102 GFAEDGTPLN
+1102 EDK
-1112 IELDDDKG
+1112 D
-1120 QVISPKRDD
+1120 
-1129 GNFFFS
+1129 
-1135 PLSSDIK
+1135 
-1142 QDDITRTNTI
+1142 RTNNI
-1152 ISRIKSLN
+1152 ISRIKNLN
-1160 LSKGLYNSLDDRQK
+1160 LSKGLYNSLDKRQK
-1174 KILSGFLTDVKNGKR
+1174 KIISGFLTDVQNGNR

-1219 LDNPNAGLLK
+1219 LGNPNVNLK
-1229 DKKPVDFVKD
+1229 DKKPVDFIKD

-1265 SDIFLGA
+1265 SDVFLGA
-1272 IFRNTSKGKPFID
+1272 IFKNTTKGKPFID

-1309 SLFINEIKAYNKANP
+1309 SLFVNEIKAYNKANP
-1324 KSKISTDLRNLET
+1324 KNKISTDLRSLET

-1352 EIDQTTGLDTEFQRQ
+1352 EVDQATGLDTEFQRQ
-1367 KTSLLKELELR
+1367 KASLLKELELR

-1385 KSDSTKEVLYR
+1385 KKDATNEVLYR

-1428 NRLSDRFP
+1428 NRLSNRFP

-1465 GDDGNDRSDGS
+1465 GEDGNERSDGS

-1528 SDFEQID
+1528 NDFEQID

-1553 EMVKKYFGSRME
+1553 EMVRKYFGSRME
-1565 VFNFMISQGQNVNVD
+1565 VFNFMISQGQNVNAD
-1580 FGSMNKVVLNPL
+1580 FGSMNNVFSTY
-1592 KMKKAGAAFYST
+1592 KKAGAAFYST
-1604 LSAIGLARL
+1604 ISAIGLARV

-1663 AQWANNLIGGGHL
+1663 AQWANNLIGGGNL

-1735 IVTKTSELS
+1735 TVTKSSELS

-1757 NSAFEA
+1757 NSAFES
-1763 HYLQNRI
+1763 HYLQNRV

-1775 IPKDIG
+1775 IPKDMG
-1781 AWWAKENENPNK
+1781 AWWKKENENPNK

-1821 NASDKTKFAQRTVF
+1821 NASDKTKFAQRTIF

-1865 EEARRRMQGIV
+1865 EEARRRMQGVV

-1888 TNSVTTMGIIGGI
+1888 TNSVSTMGIIGGI

-1925 ALNIEDADYAE
+1925 ALSIEDADYAE
-1936 SLSDMPRAQRETLE
+1936 TLSDMPRAQRETLE
-1950 GFKNAMRESTSGLDN
+1950 GFRSSMNESTSGIDN
-1965 TLLEIYKHSMEYE
+1965 TLLEIYKTSMEYE

-1998 QNISAI
+1998 QNASPI
-2004 PAPEPLYDLAYMA
+2004 PAPEPLYDFAYMA

-2029 YISADL
+2029 YISSDL
-2035 ERMGAD
+2035 EKTSMD
-2041 SDEVAL
+2041 TDEMAL
-2047 LVKENLG
+2047 LLKENLG
-2054 MYGVAFEQYDKWRK
+2054 MYGVAMEQFDKLME
-2068 ARILYNEG
+2068 ARTLYKEG
-2076 VFRKGKSGVG
+2076 VFKKGSSGVG
-2086 SGEIIEYIAA
+2086 SGQIVEYIAA
-2096 DTPALQEKLDK
+2096 DTQALQEKLDK
-2107 TIKFMYHA
+2107 TIKFVYHA
-2115 RTMNLLLP
+2115 RVMNLMIP

-2130 KLLNKLERQIEENY
+2130 KLLNKLQRQIEQNY
-2144 TRSAPSIKGIN
+2144 TRSSPSIKGIN

-2161 YLDFRVNEQGITV
+2161 YLDFRVNEQGISV
-2174 DKLKIAKW
+2174 DKLKIGEW
-2182 WEKEQKNMNGAA
+2182 WANEQKNMNGAA
-2194 RKHAIE
+2194 RKHATE

-2207 ASLSN
+2207 ASISN